1 MKKFL
6 LSLVSLLMLTLF
18 AQAGEVKINYTGTTT
33 TNMTGGNDAALFG
46 LSADDWS
53 IVGDKGANSNFPGL
67 NKAGDLRLYWSA
79 DGGNTVT
86 VTVLKEG
93 SVINKIKSI
102 SFNGDSYS
110 NVTISVGGT
119 PVEAVG
125 GEYAINATSFV
136 IGNGNT
142 TNVQVRISS
151 ILLEVE
157 GLGGEVVHIANTAE
171 TAYTVAEAMAL
182 IDAGQA
188 LDETVFV
195 KGIVSQVDKFNDSYN
210 SIQYWISDDGTTT
223 NQFECYSGKGIG
235 GANFTSVDDVKVGAT
250 VVVKG
255 LLTKYNDVYEFKQNN
270 ELVSYKAPA
279 PLGDDFEAM
288 AESNAIGIR
297 TYAKDIKGEE
307 VATMQEIAGWNIVA
321 NGDARAAGIFA
332 YGSAAFLGGEGY
344 VAPAAPFFEG
354 ATKALGMCAVWSA
367 SLQYTKEIDL
377 KAGNYMLQVPVYNA
391 GGATAIA
398 NNLIGVDGTY
408 SATKTFAVG
417 GWTVENVE
425 FTVAEDKTVTLS
437 LGYAAANSGSA
448 AMPHLFL
455 ESAIIYSGDE
465 AIAAAKAAAETRAAE
480 LALAKA
486 KADALAKLDAYVI
499 GTGLFQYSQSAVDA
513 AKAAVEAAT
522 TVEEVAA
529 VPAPAV
535 TAPDAEKF
543 YSFQLK
549 EGGNYLAA
557 DGGIKLA
564 EKAMGFKFVAAEGG
578 YALTADGTNYVACT
592 GTGNNTWSMGLT
604 EAPYTWVVTCLADGE
619 YTLSKVGK
627 PAECIGVDNTTAGSA
642 CYANK
647 AADAKGTW
655 AIAEYVAPV
664 LYNVTVA
671 EGIENGTVVASPVQA
686 EEGETVTLTITP
698 AEGYELDV
706 LTVKAG
712 ENDVEVSENTFAMP
726 AADVTVSATFKE
738 QTEPTPE
745 PEVFAYQKYIIKNV
759 ESGMFWG
766 AGNDWG
772 TQASLV
778 PHPEYVKL
786 DPNGDGTYKLESQVN
801 NGGTNYYFNG
811 SYMDNDQPVAL
822 TITKLENGNYTIA
835 NGTNYYGWDG
845 TSTVLGQNLAADS
858 KNAEWT
864 IQSLDDAKAALANAT
879 VEAPMDATLLI
890 EDHDFGRN
898 NRYVNRWTLE
908 ASNQNLSG
916 GNNKNNCAESYH
928 ATFTLSQVL
937 QGAPKGVYAMT
948 AQGFYRQDGSD
959 NDNLPYFYAND
970 EKGTF
975 PLLTGPENSM
985 AAASESFTAGK
996 YTIDPIFVKVEEGG
1010 TLTIGAKLETNT
1022 ALWCIW
1028 DNFVL
1033 TYYGDCDL
1041 AEAKFAG
1048 LVAQVN
1054 ALKAEA
1060 EALVANTGNVS
1071 ETTVAAL
1078 QAAIASTESIEA
1090 TEEAYKAVING
1101 LTAAVNQGKLDVDNK
1116 AAIDAMY
1123 ALIESTNFYTAEA
1136 KTTYTAEADDYKAA
1150 WEAGTL
1156 TTKVDNPATI
1166 HNWRAANTADDF
1178 LLSAWTINDVQ
1189 AKEFDTALYINT
1201 WSIEGES
1208 DGTEFKVP
1216 FFEYWTGD
1224 DNSLGAAKLTA
1235 TMNDLPAGLYEVSAW
1250 VRVRAKNGFTAPATG
1265 ITMDVNGGEATDVAA
1280 GTQVENTQFFLA
1292 NFKAVGV
1299 VGEDGVLKANF
1310 NVAADN
1316 NISWLSF
1323 KNVTFAPKDET
1334 EYAYEQ
1340 ALASIE
1346 DGKGYRVFTEVGE
1359 NKFYLTT
1366 TGTLVADTQ
1375 KAATFT
1381 FKAVTINNGAYPTGW
1396 NLGCKFTNPSLT
1408 GGSTGDVVQNGK
1420 INVSGNNDRDNWERQ
1435 VFFLKDGKYAV
1446 RATNATGSNWGA
1458 NTYWTVTNTEA
1469 ELPNADYS
1477 LDMNYVWQ
1485 IEANVDNR
1493 PEAFAKTRNWIAGLQ
1508 KVYGLA
1514 TEGSQFIS
1522 NAKESKEGSYEAL
1535 VDGDYASFFHSS
1547 WSTGADAD
1555 HYLQI
1560 ELSEPVEDFYFYMK
1574 KRQQNNNN
1582 RPTDIVITA
1591 SNDGETFADVTEITE
1606 GLPTGAT
1613 PLDYTSDK
1621 ISMTGANKTIRFTVT
1636 HTNNEAKE
1644 GNGHVFF
1651 TASEFYILPSN
1662 ELTDAAIPYSKCADY
1677 TDLTDED
1684 VDVINAI
1691 DAQLALLVAK
1701 KNLEED
1707 YAALDALVAK
1717 IEAYVNATET
1727 YTETTEGIAANTTE
1741 ALNTLKNAAYETAD
1755 EITEAKAKAIEI
1767 GKEFFAG
1774 IKAVKPIEVTE
1785 FYIVN
1790 PTPVAKGNNDG
1801 WEGTG
1806 AGDASNGVAEYWNQS
1821 GADFHQTVT
1830 LPAGNYRLT
1839 VVALQRVNQTGVV
1852 YAGENKTTIA
1862 QVASSVAN
1870 NRAQAA
1876 NWFAAGNGKNEVY
1889 FTMAEAGDIVIGLT
1903 ADATT
1908 ADYWTVWQSF
1918 GLEKVGELYTVS
1930 VAETENGTV
1939 TADKL
1944 VGIEGTKVT
1953 LTTTPAEGYELDAL
1967 SVKAGETDVEVTK
1980 NTFVMPAGNVTVSA
1994 SFKLIPVAADITLAS
2009 VTYGGEAVTFDE
2021 NKAATIEG
2029 AYDAEKELVVVATA
2043 AEDVTVDVAYPT
2055 EVGETQIVITVADK
2069 DTENF
2074 PDNKATYT
2082 ITFSVA
2088 TGINA
2093 LAAEDGKA
2101 VIYDMNGRRV
2111 SRNAKGVLIINGKKQ
2126 LVK

>member
-18 AQAGEVKINYTGTTT
+18 AQAGEPVKELTFPTYNDKKVQDYTSEWT
-33 TNMTGGNDAALFG
+33 A
-46 LSADDWS
+46 
-53 IVGDKGANSNFPGL
+53 
-67 NKAGDLRLYWSA
+67 
-79 DGGNTVT
+79 TV
-86 VTVLKEG
+86 
-93 SVINKIKSI
+93 
-102 SFNGDSYS
+102 NGDVWTLSGFNNNKNGWAYVRCGSKTAATTATITSPAVNVAIANVVFSVTKTS
-110 NVTISVGGT
+110 NVTSATLTILNGETVVGEPIDITESFTAGDVNVKVAGASGYSYKLTLENAQASNGSTEISKVALY
-119 PVEAVG
+119 E
-125 GEYAINATSFV
+125 
-136 IGNGNT
+136 
-142 TNVQVRISS
+142 
-151 ILLEVE
+151 E
-157 GLGGEVVHIANTAE
+157 GQFEEVHIANTAE

-188 LDETVFV
+188 LGETVYV
-195 KGIVSQVDKFNDSYN
+195 KGIVSQVDKFNETYK

-235 GANFTSVDDVKVGAT
+235 GADFASVDDVKVGAT

-255 LLTKYNDVYEFKQNN
+255 LLAKFNEIYEFKQNN
-270 ELVSYKAPA
+270 ELVSYVAPA

-321 NGDARAAGIFA
+321 NGDSRAAGIFA
-332 YGSAAFLGGEGY
+332 YGSASFLGGEGY

-354 ATKALGMCAVWSA
+354 ATKALGICAVWIA
-367 SLQYTKEIDL
+367 SLQYTKEIAL
-377 KAGNYMLQVPVYNA
+377 PAGNYMLQVPVYNA
-391 GGATAIA
+391 GGAAAVA

-486 KADALAKLDAYVI
+486 KADALAKLNAYVI
-499 GTGLFQYSQSAVDA
+499 GTGLFQYSQSAIDE

-543 YSFQLK
+543 YSFKLK
-549 EGGNYLAA
+549 EGGNYLAV

-564 EKAMGFKFVAAEGG
+564 EKAMGFKFVAADGG
-578 YALTADGTNYVACT
+578 YALTADGTNYVAFI
-592 GTGNNTWSMGLT
+592 GTDKNTWSMGLT

-627 PAECIGVDNTTAGSA
+627 PAECIGVDETTAGSS
-642 CYANK
+642 CFANK
-647 AADAKGTW
+647 PADAKGTW

-671 EGIENGTVVASPVQA
+671 EGLENGTVVASPVQA

-712 ENDVEVSENTFAMP
+712 ENDVEVSGNTFAMP

-745 PEVFAYQKYIIKNV
+745 PEVFTYQKYIIKNV

-778 PHPEYVKL
+778 AHPEYVKL

-811 SYMDNDQPVAL
+811 EYMDNDQPVAL

-835 NGTNYYGWDG
+835 NGTNYFGWDG
-845 TSTVLGQNLAADS
+845 TSTVLGKNLAADS

-898 NRYVNRWTLE
+898 NRYVNNWTIV
-908 ASNQNLSG
+908 ASNKSLSG

-928 ATFTLSQVL
+928 STFTLTQVL

-948 AQGFYRQDGSD
+948 AQGFYRQEGSD

-975 PLLTGPENSM
+975 PLLTGSENSM
-985 AAASESFTAGK
+985 ADASESFTAGK

-1033 TYYGDCDL
+1033 TYYGNCDL
-1041 AEAKFAG
+1041 AEAKFSG

-1078 QAAIASTESIEA
+1078 QAAIAATENIEA

-1123 ALIESTNFYTAEA
+1123 ALIKSTNVYTAEA
-1136 KTTYTAEADDYKAA
+1136 KTTYTAEADGYKAA

-1166 HNWRAANTADDF
+1166 HAWHAANTADDF

-1201 WSIEGES
+1201 WSNEGEK
-1208 DGTEFKVP
+1208 DGSEFKVP

-1224 DNSLGAAKLTA
+1224 ANSLGTAKLTA
-1235 TMNDLPAGLYEVSAW
+1235 TMTGLTAGLYEVSAW

-1323 KNVTFAPKDET
+1323 KNVKFAPKDET

-1366 TGTLVADTQ
+1366 TGTLVASKEQ
-1375 KAATFT
+1375 AASFN
-1381 FKAVTINNGAYPTGW
+1381 FKAVTIDNGAYPTGW

-1408 GGSTGDVVQNGK
+1408 NGSTGDIVQNGK
-1420 INVSGNNDRDNWERQ
+1420 INVEKKSDRNDWERQ

-1446 RATNATGSNWGA
+1446 RATNAKGSNWGA

-1469 ELPNADYS
+1469 ELPNAGYS

-1485 IEANVDNR
+1485 IEDSSFDLLMKDLNDIIARGN
-1493 PEAFAKTRNWIAGLQ
+1493 AFAVECGEES
-1508 KVYGLA
+1508 LA
-1514 TEGSQFIS
+1514 
-1522 NAKESKEGSYEAL
+1522 AL
-1535 VDGDYASFFHSS
+1535 
-1547 WSTGADAD
+1547 
-1555 HYLQI
+1555 
-1560 ELSEPVEDFYFYMK
+1560 
-1574 KRQQNNNN
+1574 
-1582 RPTDIVITA
+1582 
-1591 SNDGETFADVTEITE
+1591 
-1606 GLPTGAT
+1606 
-1613 PLDYTSDK
+1613 
-1621 ISMTGANKTIRFTVT
+1621 
-1636 HTNNEAKE
+1636 
-1644 GNGHVFF
+1644 
-1651 TASEFYILPSN
+1651 
-1662 ELTDAAIPYSKCADY
+1662 
-1677 TDLTDED
+1677 
-1684 VDVINAI
+1684 NAI
-1691 DAQLALLVAK
+1691 DV
-1701 KNLEED
+1701 
-1707 YAALDALVAK
+1707 AALTTSEQVA
-1717 IEAYVNATET
+1717 AA
-1727 YTETTEGIAANTTE
+1727 IA
-1741 ALNTLKNAAYETAD
+1741 
-1755 EITEAKAKAIEI
+1755 EAKSII
-1767 GKEFFAG
+1767 TNYIAG
-1774 IKAVKPIEVTE
+1774 VEYTGLLNVTTAVV
-1785 FYIVN
+1785 VN
-1790 PTPVAKGNNDG
+1790 PTPMTIDG
-1801 WEGTG
+1801 WEGDSF
-1806 AGDASNGVAEYWNQS
+1806 GDASDGVCEYWNKAA
-1821 GADFHQTVT
+1821 ADFHQTVT

-1852 YAGENKTTIA
+1852 YAGENKTTIV

-1870 NRAQAA
+1870 KRAEAA
-1876 NWFAAGNGKNEVY
+1876 DWFAAGNGKNEVY
-1889 FTMAEAGDIVIGLT
+1889 FNMAEAGDIVIGLT

-1908 ADYWTVWQSF
+1908 PDYWTVWQSF
-1918 GLEKVGELYTVS
+1918 KLEKVGEFYTVS

-1953 LTTTPAEGYELDAL
+1953 LTITPAEGYELDVL
-1967 SVKAGETDVEVTK
+1967 TVKAGENDVEVSE

-2074 PDNKATYT
+2074 PNNKATYT

-2093 LAAEDGKA
+2093 LATEDGKA

-2126 LVK
+2126 LIK

>member
-6 LSLVSLLMLTLF
+6 LSLVSLLM
-18 AQAGEVKINYTGTTT
+18 
-33 TNMTGGNDAALFG
+33 
-46 LSADDWS
+46 
-53 IVGDKGANSNFPGL
+53 
-67 NKAGDLRLYWSA
+67 
-79 DGGNTVT
+79 
-86 VTVLKEG
+86 
-93 SVINKIKSI
+93 
-102 SFNGDSYS
+102 
-110 NVTISVGGT
+110 
-119 PVEAVG
+119 
-125 GEYAINATSFV
+125 FV
-136 IGNGNT
+136 IGGVWADDAFYTLNT
-142 TNVQVRISS
+142 T
-151 ILLEVE
+151 L
-157 GLGGEVVHIANTAE
+157 
-171 TAYTVAEAMAL
+171 
-182 IDAGQA
+182 
-188 LDETVFV
+188 
-195 KGIVSQVDKFNDSYN
+195 
-210 SIQYWISDDGTTT
+210 
-223 NQFECYSGKGIG
+223 
-235 GANFTSVDDVKVGAT
+235 
-250 VVVKG
+250 
-255 LLTKYNDVYEFKQNN
+255 
-270 ELVSYKAPA
+270 
-279 PLGDDFEAM
+279 
-288 AESNAIGIR
+288 
-297 TYAKDIKGEE
+297 EE
-307 VATMQEIAGWNIVA
+307 VATDGNAYA
-321 NGDARAAGIFA
+321 NVNNASVGGIDW
-332 YGSAAFLGGEGY
+332 AFQGNGQQHPWRLGG
-344 VAPAAPFFEG
+344 
-354 ATKALGMCAVWSA
+354 KALTDV
-367 SLQYTKEIDL
+367 DR
-377 KAGNYMLQVPVYNA
+377 VVYNKTA
-391 GGATAIA
+391 MGAAINSVKLTVGTANTITVNSLKLVVA
-398 NNLIGVDGTY
+398 SDPDFADVTDEVAKEFAAESEITFVPSTGTSWAKDSY
-408 SATKTFAVG
+408 YKFVFNVS
-417 GWTVENVE
+417 VEGNSNRYVQFSKVE
-425 FTVAEDKTVTLS
+425 FF
-437 LGYAAANSGSA
+437 AAASE
-448 AMPHLFL
+448 P
-455 ESAIIYSGDE
+455 
-465 AIAAAKAAAETRAAE
+465 AAETITLNGIEYELKSENLFVNGSFTDGVIGWKTIGYTTDAVESNFTLTAEGGYDGGAFITTNGAGVGSENTIRQSVAVTPGKTYYFAVRTSGKAPDTSNFNYNALFKMTDAVTENGVIKAFEWPQGAGQTSAEWSTTAIVFTAESDYVGVRMGWNDASSFDGFELYEVEQLTSPVDAAKIE
-480 LALAKA
+480 KLAAI
-486 KADALAKLDAYVI
+486 DALQIVGD
-499 GTGLFQYSQSAVDA
+499 GLFQYSQTAIDA
-513 AKAAVEAAT
+513 AKAAVNAAT
-522 TVEEVAA
+522 TVEEVEA
-529 VPAPAV
+529 VAMPTPN
-535 TAPDAEKF
+535 APDAEKF

-578 YALTADGTNYVACT
+578 YALTADGTNYVACIGT
-592 GTGNNTWSMGLT
+592 GTNTWSMGLT

-627 PAECIGVDNTTAGSA
+627 PAECIGVDATTAGSS
-642 CYANK
+642 CFANK
-647 AADAKGTW
+647 PADAKGTW

-671 EGIENGTVVASPVQA
+671 EGLENGTVVANPVQA

-745 PEVFAYQKYIIKNV
+745 PSFMIEVDYTNKLGIDAASWKGSSGLCATNFAPAITTKDGRTAQLAENYQTNVNATGDLMTQTVTGLPNGTYRVSIYANAFYTSGRGFESDVQDGAEDVCYVFAGTGENRVQKFITARIATSTTENDLRTLENV
-759 ESGMFWG
+759 KVVDGTLVVGLGKAKAGTNWHTVQVFEITALVDATELLATANNDYEAVKDEKMAASVATALAAAKTAVDAELTAETLNAYTAAIEAAQASAAAYKPLTEALAKGEEYKAHSSNTEAIETYDAAIVAVKTAYDEGTVEDLAAAIATVNEALPALAKTQTADGSDLTAFIVNPEVNGADGWTIERPKGGNGPLLGGTSFEFW
-766 AGNDWG
+766 AGNADPRNE
-772 TQASLV
+772 ASFDYWQEITGLPNGLYTISADMYNSLNGEGGAV
-778 PHPEYVKL
+778 FTPTSGVYAKSGDAEVVKL
-786 DPNGDGTYKLESQVN
+786 VDVDSDVLAP
-801 NGGTNYYFNG
+801 
-811 SYMDNDQPVAL
+811 
-822 TITKLENGNYTIA
+822 YTSDAIVVA
-835 NGTNYYGWDG
+835 NGTLRIG
-845 TSTVLGQNLAADS
+845 V
-858 KNAEWT
+858 KNSVT
-864 IQSLDDAKAALANAT
+864 
-879 VEAPMDATLLI
+879 P
-890 EDHDFGRN
+890 
-898 NRYVNRWTLE
+898 
-908 ASNQNLSG
+908 
-916 GNNKNNCAESYH
+916 
-928 ATFTLSQVL
+928 
-937 QGAPKGVYAMT
+937 
-948 AQGFYRQDGSD
+948 
-959 NDNLPYFYAND
+959 
-970 EKGTF
+970 
-975 PLLTGPENSM
+975 M
-985 AAASESFTAGK
+985 AARW
-996 YTIDPIFVKVEEGG
+996 FV
-1010 TLTIGAKLETNT
+1010 A
-1022 ALWCIW
+1022 
-1028 DNFVL
+1028 DNF
-1033 TYYGDCDL
+1033 
-1041 AEAKFAG
+1041 
-1048 LVAQVN
+1048 
-1054 ALKAEA
+1054 
-1060 EALVANTGNVS
+1060 
-1071 ETTVAAL
+1071 
-1078 QAAIASTESIEA
+1078 
-1090 TEEAYKAVING
+1090 
-1101 LTAAVNQGKLDVDNK
+1101 
-1116 AAIDAMY
+1116 
-1123 ALIESTNFYTAEA
+1123 
-1136 KTTYTAEADDYKAA
+1136 
-1150 WEAGTL
+1150 
-1156 TTKVDNPATI
+1156 
-1166 HNWRAANTADDF
+1166 
-1178 LLSAWTINDVQ
+1178 
-1189 AKEFDTALYINT
+1189 
-1201 WSIEGES
+1201 
-1208 DGTEFKVP
+1208 
-1216 FFEYWTGD
+1216 
-1224 DNSLGAAKLTA
+1224 KLTLVK
-1235 TMNDLPAGLYEVSAW
+1235 TLDE
-1250 VRVRAKNGFTAPATG
+1250 TG
-1265 ITMDVNGGEATDVAA
+1265 I
-1280 GTQVENTQFFLA
+1280 
-1292 NFKAVGV
+1292 
-1299 VGEDGVLKANF
+1299 
-1310 NVAADN
+1310 
-1316 NISWLSF
+1316 
-1323 KNVTFAPKDET
+1323 
-1334 EYAYEQ
+1334 AYEQ
-1340 ALASIE
+1340 ALRSIE

-1366 TGTLVADTQ
+1366 TGTLVTDTQ

-1420 INVSGNNDRDNWERQ
+1420 INIGNNDRDNWERQ

-1547 WSTGADAD
+1547 WSAGADAD
-1555 HYLQI
+1555 HYLQV

-1621 ISMTGANKTIRFTVT
+1621 ISMSGANKTIRFTVT

-1684 VDVINAI
+1684 VDVINTI

-1755 EITEAKAKAIEI
+1755 EIAEAKAKAIVI

-1918 GLEKVGELYTVS
+1918 GLEKVGEIYTVS

>member
-6 LSLVSLLMLTLF
+6 LSLVSLLMF
-18 AQAGEVKINYTGTTT
+18 VI
-33 TNMTGGNDAALFG
+33 GGVW
-46 LSADDWS
+46 ADDAFYTLDTTLEE
-53 IVGDKGANSNFPGL
+53 VATDGNAYANVN
-67 NKAGDLRLYWSA
+67 NA
-79 DGGNTVT
+79 
-86 VTVLKEG
+86 
-93 SVINKIKSI
+93 
-102 SFNGDSYS
+102 
-110 NVTISVGGT
+110 SVGGIDW
-119 PVEAVG
+119 A
-125 GEYAINATSFV
+125 FQ
-136 IGNGNT
+136 GNG
-142 TNVQVRISS
+142 QQHPWR
-151 ILLEVE
+151 
-157 GLGGEVVHIANTAE
+157 LGGKNLAGADRVVYTKTAMG
-171 TAYTVAEAMAL
+171 ADINSVKLTVAEANNITVNSLKLVVAS
-182 IDAGQA
+182 DPDFADVT
-188 LDETVFV
+188 DEVAKEFAAESEITFV
-195 KGIVSQVDKFNDSYN
+195 PSTGTSWAKDSYYKFVFN
-210 SIQYWISDDGTTT
+210 VSVEGSS
-223 NQFECYSGKGIG
+223 NRFLQFSK
-235 GANFTSVDDVKVGAT
+235 
-250 VVVKG
+250 
-255 LLTKYNDVYEFKQNN
+255 
-270 ELVSYKAPA
+270 
-279 PLGDDFEAM
+279 
-288 AESNAIGIR
+288 
-297 TYAKDIKGEE
+297 
-307 VATMQEIAGWNIVA
+307 
-321 NGDARAAGIFA
+321 
-332 YGSAAFLGGEGY
+332 
-344 VAPAAPFFEG
+344 
-354 ATKALGMCAVWSA
+354 
-367 SLQYTKEIDL
+367 
-377 KAGNYMLQVPVYNA
+377 
-391 GGATAIA
+391 
-398 NNLIGVDGTY
+398 
-408 SATKTFAVG
+408 
-417 GWTVENVE
+417 VE
-425 FTVAEDKTVTLS
+425 FF
-437 LGYAAANSGSA
+437 AAASE
-448 AMPHLFL
+448 P
-455 ESAIIYSGDE
+455 
-465 AIAAAKAAAETRAAE
+465 AAETITLKGIEYELKSENLFVNGSFTDGVAGWKTIGYTTDAVESNFTLTAEGGYDGGAFITTNGAGVGSENTIRQSVAVTQGKTYYFAVRTSGKAPDTSNFNYNALFKMTDAVTENGVIKAFEWPQGAGQTSAEWSTTAIVFTAETDYVGVRMGWNSASSFDGFELYEVEQLTSPLDAAKLE
-480 LALAKA
+480 KLAAI
-486 KADALAKLDAYVI
+486 DALQIVGD
-499 GTGLFQYSQSAVDA
+499 GLFQYSQTAIDD
-513 AKAAVEAAT
+513 AKAAVNAAT
-522 TVEEVAA
+522 TVEEVEA
-529 VPAPAV
+529 VAMPAV

-543 YSFQLK
+543 YSFKLK

-578 YALTADGTNYVACT
+578 YALTADGTNYVAFI
-592 GTGNNTWSMGLT
+592 GTDKNTWSMGLT

-627 PAECIGVDNTTAGSA
+627 PAECIGVDDTTAGSS
-642 CYANK
+642 CFANK
-647 AADAKGTW
+647 PADAKGTW

-671 EGIENGTVVASPVQA
+671 EDLENGTVVASPVQA

-712 ENDVEVSENTFAMP
+712 ENDVEVSGNTFAMP

-745 PEVFAYQKYIIKNV
+745 PEVFTYQKYIIKNV

-778 PHPEYVKL
+778 AHPEYVKL

-811 SYMDNDQPVAL
+811 EYMDNDQPVAL

-835 NGTNYYGWDG
+835 NGTNYFGWDG
-845 TSTVLGQNLAADS
+845 TSTVLGKNLAADS

-898 NRYVNRWTLE
+898 NRYENRWTIE
-908 ASNQNLSG
+908 ASYKSLSG
-916 GNNKNNCAESYH
+916 GNNKNNCAESYRS
-928 ATFTLSQVL
+928 TFTLSQVL
-937 QGAPKGVYAMT
+937 KDAPKGVYAMT
-948 AQGFYRQDGSD
+948 AQGFYRQDGTD
-959 NDNLPYFYAND
+959 NDNLPYFYANE
-970 EKGTF
+970 EKATF
-975 PLLTGPENSM
+975 PLLTGSENSM

-1033 TYYGDCDL
+1033 TYYGNCDL
-1041 AEAKFAG
+1041 AEAKFSG

-1078 QAAIASTESIEA
+1078 QAAIAATENIEA

-1123 ALIESTNFYTAEA
+1123 ALIKSTNVYTAEA
-1136 KTTYTAEADDYKAA
+1136 KTTYTAEADGYKAA

-1166 HNWRAANTADDF
+1166 HAWHAANTADDF

-1201 WSIEGES
+1201 WSNEGEK
-1208 DGTEFKVP
+1208 DGSEFKVP

-1224 DNSLGAAKLTA
+1224 ANSLGTAKLTA
-1235 TMNDLPAGLYEVSAW
+1235 TMTGLTAGLYEVSAW

-1323 KNVTFAPKDET
+1323 KNVKFAPKDET

-1366 TGTLVADTQ
+1366 TGTLVASKEQ
-1375 KAATFT
+1375 AASFN
-1381 FKAVTINNGAYPTGW
+1381 FKAVTIDNGAYPTGW

-1408 GGSTGDVVQNGK
+1408 NGSTGDIVQNGK
-1420 INVSGNNDRDNWERQ
+1420 INVEKKSDRNDWERQ

-1446 RATNATGSNWGA
+1446 RATNAKGSNWGA

-1485 IEANVDNR
+1485 IEDSSFDLLMKDLNDIIARGN
-1493 PEAFAKTRNWIAGLQ
+1493 AFAVECGEES
-1508 KVYGLA
+1508 LA
-1514 TEGSQFIS
+1514 
-1522 NAKESKEGSYEAL
+1522 AL
-1535 VDGDYASFFHSS
+1535 
-1547 WSTGADAD
+1547 
-1555 HYLQI
+1555 
-1560 ELSEPVEDFYFYMK
+1560 
-1574 KRQQNNNN
+1574 
-1582 RPTDIVITA
+1582 
-1591 SNDGETFADVTEITE
+1591 
-1606 GLPTGAT
+1606 
-1613 PLDYTSDK
+1613 
-1621 ISMTGANKTIRFTVT
+1621 
-1636 HTNNEAKE
+1636 
-1644 GNGHVFF
+1644 
-1651 TASEFYILPSN
+1651 
-1662 ELTDAAIPYSKCADY
+1662 
-1677 TDLTDED
+1677 
-1684 VDVINAI
+1684 NAI
-1691 DAQLALLVAK
+1691 DV
-1701 KNLEED
+1701 
-1707 YAALDALVAK
+1707 AALTTSEQVA
-1717 IEAYVNATET
+1717 AA
-1727 YTETTEGIAANTTE
+1727 IA
-1741 ALNTLKNAAYETAD
+1741 
-1755 EITEAKAKAIEI
+1755 EAKSII
-1767 GKEFFAG
+1767 TNYIAG
-1774 IKAVKPIEVTE
+1774 VEYTGLLNVTTAVV
-1785 FYIVN
+1785 VN
-1790 PTPVAKGNNDG
+1790 PTPMTIDG
-1801 WEGTG
+1801 WEGDSF
-1806 AGDASNGVAEYWNQS
+1806 GDASDGVCEYWNKAA
-1821 GADFHQTVT
+1821 ADFHQTVT

-1852 YAGENKTTIA
+1852 YAGENKTTIV

-1870 NRAQAA
+1870 KRAEAA
-1876 NWFAAGNGKNEVY
+1876 DWFAAGNGKNEVY
-1889 FTMAEAGDIVIGLT
+1889 FNMAEAGDIVIGLT

-1908 ADYWTVWQSF
+1908 PDYWTVWQSF
-1918 GLEKVGELYTVS
+1918 KLEKVGEFYTVS

-1953 LTTTPAEGYELDAL
+1953 LTITPAEGYELDVL
-1967 SVKAGETDVEVTK
+1967 TVKAGENDVEVSE

-2093 LAAEDGKA
+2093 FATEDGKA

-2126 LVK
+2126 LIK

>member
-1 MKKFL
+1 MNKQLNKPIFLINLSINQKTNIMKKFL

-18 AQAGEVKINYTGTTT
+18 AQAGEPVKELTFPTYNDKKVQDYTSEWT
-33 TNMTGGNDAALFG
+33 A
-46 LSADDWS
+46 
-53 IVGDKGANSNFPGL
+53 
-67 NKAGDLRLYWSA
+67 
-79 DGGNTVT
+79 TV
-86 VTVLKEG
+86 
-93 SVINKIKSI
+93 
-102 SFNGDSYS
+102 NGDVWTLSGFNNNKSGWAYVRCGSKTAATTATITSPAVNVAIANVVFSVTKTS
-110 NVTISVGGT
+110 NVTSATLTILNGETVVGEPIDITESFTAGDVNVKVAGAAGYSYKLTLENAKASNGSTEISKVALY
-119 PVEAVG
+119 E
-125 GEYAINATSFV
+125 
-136 IGNGNT
+136 
-142 TNVQVRISS
+142 
-151 ILLEVE
+151 E
-157 GLGGEVVHIANTAE
+157 GQFEEVHIANTAE
-171 TAYTVAEAMAL
+171 KAYTVAEAMSL
-182 IDAGQA
+182 IDADQA
-188 LDETVFV
+188 LGETVYV
-195 KGIVSQVDKFNDSYN
+195 KGIVSQVDKFNDTYK

-235 GANFTSVDDVKVGAT
+235 GADFASVDDVKVGAT

-255 LLTKYNDVYEFKQNN
+255 LLAKFGEIYEFKQNN
-270 ELVSYKAPA
+270 ELVSYVAPA

-321 NGDARAAGIFA
+321 NGDSRAAGIFA

-354 ATKALGMCAVWSA
+354 ATKALGICAVWSA
-367 SLQYTKEIDL
+367 SLQYTKEIAL
-377 KAGNYMLQVPVYNA
+377 PAGKYMLQVPVYNA
-391 GGATAIA
+391 GGAAAVA

-437 LGYAAANSGSA
+437 LGYAAANSGSN
-448 AMPHLFL
+448 AMPHIFL

-499 GTGLFQYSQSAVDA
+499 GTGLFQYSQSAIDA

-522 TVEEVAA
+522 TVEVVAA

-543 YSFQLK
+543 YSFKLK

-557 DGGIKLA
+557 DGGVKLA

-578 YALTADGTNYVACT
+578 YALTADGTNYVAFI
-592 GTGNNTWSMGLT
+592 GTDKNTWSMGLT

-627 PAECIGVDNTTAGSA
+627 PAECIGVDETTAGSS

-647 AADAKGTW
+647 PADAKGTW
-655 AIAEYVAPV
+655 AIAEYVAP
-664 LYNVTVA
+664 
-671 EGIENGTVVASPVQA
+671 EP
-686 EEGETVTLTITP
+686 TP
-698 AEGYELDV
+698 
-706 LTVKAG
+706 
-712 ENDVEVSENTFAMP
+712 
-726 AADVTVSATFKE
+726 
-738 QTEPTPE
+738 EPTPE

-778 PHPEYVKL
+778 AHPEYVKL

-801 NGGTNYYFNG
+801 NGGTKYYFNG

-835 NGTNYYGWDG
+835 NGTNYFGWDG

-864 IQSLDDAKAALANAT
+864 IQSLDDAKAALVNAT

-898 NRYVNRWTLE
+898 NRYVDNWTIE
-908 ASNQNLSG
+908 ASNKTLSG
-916 GNNKNNCAESYH
+916 GNNKNNCAESFH
-928 ATFTLSQVL
+928 STFMLSQVL

-959 NDNLPYFYAND
+959 NDNLPYFYANE
-970 EKGTF
+970 EKATF
-975 PLLTGPENSM
+975 PLLTGSEDKMSE
-985 AAASESFTAGK
+985 ASESFTAGK

-1041 AEAKFAG
+1041 AEAKFSG

-1078 QAAIASTESIEA
+1078 QAAIATTENIEA

-1101 LTAAVNQGKLDVDNK
+1101 LTAAVNQGKLDVNNK

-1123 ALIESTNFYTAEA
+1123 ALIESTNVYTAEA
-1136 KTTYTAEADDYKAA
+1136 KATYTAEADGYKAA

-1166 HNWRAANTADDF
+1166 HAWHAANTADDF

-1201 WSIEGES
+1201 WSDEGEK
-1208 DGTEFKVP
+1208 DGSEFKVP

-1224 DNSLGAAKLTA
+1224 ANSLGAAKLTA
-1235 TMNDLPAGLYEVSAW
+1235 TMTGLTAGLYEVSAW

-1340 ALASIE
+1340 ALKSIT
-1346 DGKGYRVFTEVGE
+1346 DGAKYRVYTEVGE

-1366 TGTLVADTQ
+1366 TGTLVASKEQ
-1375 KAATFT
+1375 AASFN
-1381 FKAVTINNGAYPTGW
+1381 FKAVSIANGAYPTGW
-1396 NLGCKFTNPSLT
+1396 NLGCRFTNPSLS
-1408 GGSTGDVVQNGK
+1408 GGSTGDVVQKGM
-1420 INVSGNNDRDNWERQ
+1420 INVGNSDRNDWERQ

-1446 RATNATGSNWGA
+1446 RATNANSTNWGA

-1485 IEANVDNR
+1485 IEDSSFDLLLKDLNDIIARGN
-1493 PEAFAKTRNWIAGLQ
+1493 AFAVECGEESLAALNVIDVAALTTSEQVAAAIAEAKSIIANYIAG
-1508 KVYGLA
+1508 
-1514 TEGSQFIS
+1514 
-1522 NAKESKEGSYEAL
+1522 
-1535 VDGDYASFFHSS
+1535 
-1547 WSTGADAD
+1547 
-1555 HYLQI
+1555 
-1560 ELSEPVEDFYFYMK
+1560 VEYT
-1574 KRQQNNNN
+1574 RVLNV
-1582 RPTDIVITA
+1582 TTA
-1591 SNDGETFADVTEITE
+1591 V
-1606 GLPTGAT
+1606 
-1613 PLDYTSDK
+1613 
-1621 ISMTGANKTIRFTVT
+1621 
-1636 HTNNEAKE
+1636 
-1644 GNGHVFF
+1644 
-1651 TASEFYILPSN
+1651 
-1662 ELTDAAIPYSKCADY
+1662 
-1677 TDLTDED
+1677 
-1684 VDVINAI
+1684 
-1691 DAQLALLVAK
+1691 VA
-1701 KNLEED
+1701 
-1707 YAALDALVAK
+1707 
-1717 IEAYVNATET
+1717 
-1727 YTETTEGIAANTTE
+1727 
-1741 ALNTLKNAAYETAD
+1741 
-1755 EITEAKAKAIEI
+1755 
-1767 GKEFFAG
+1767 
-1774 IKAVKPIEVTE
+1774 
-1785 FYIVN
+1785 N
-1790 PTPVAKGNNDG
+1790 PTPMTIDG
-1801 WEGTG
+1801 WEGDSF
-1806 AGDASNGVAEYWNQS
+1806 GDASDGVCEYWNKAA
-1821 GADFHQTVT
+1821 ADFHQTVT
-1830 LPAGNYRLT
+1830 LPAGDYRLT

-1862 QVASSVAN
+1862 QVASSVVDK
-1870 NRAQAA
+1870 RAQAA
-1876 NWFAAGNGKNEVY
+1876 DWFAAGNGKNEVY

-1918 GLEKVGELYTVS
+1918 ALEKVSGIYTVS

-1953 LTTTPAEGYELDAL
+1953 LTITPAEGYQLDAL
-1967 SVKAGETDVEVTK
+1967 SVKAGETDVEVTE

-2043 AEDVTVDVAYPT
+2043 AEDVTVDVA
-2055 EVGETQIVITVADK
+2055 
-2069 DTENF
+2069 
-2074 PDNKATYT
+2074 
-2082 ITFSVA
+2082 
-2088 TGINA
+2088 
-2093 LAAEDGKA
+2093 
-2101 VIYDMNGRRV
+2101 
-2111 SRNAKGVLIINGKKQ
+2111 
-2126 LVK
+2126 

>member
-18 AQAGEVKINYTGTTT
+18 AQAGEPVKELTFPTYNDKKVQDYTSEWTATVEGDVWTLSGFNNNNSGWAYVRCGSKTAATTAT
-33 TNMTGGNDAALFG
+33 ITSPAVNVA
-46 LSADDWS
+46 
-53 IVGDKGANSNFPGL
+53 IANVVFS
-67 NKAGDLRLYWSA
+67 
-79 DGGNTVT
+79 VT
-86 VTVLKEG
+86 KT
-93 SVINKIKSI
+93 
-102 SFNGDSYS
+102 S
-110 NVTISVGGT
+110 NVTSATLTILNGETVVGEPIDITESFAAGDVNVKVAGAAGYSYKLTLENAKASSNGSTEISKVALY
-119 PVEAVG
+119 E
-125 GEYAINATSFV
+125 
-136 IGNGNT
+136 
-142 TNVQVRISS
+142 
-151 ILLEVE
+151 E
-157 GLGGEVVHIANTAE
+157 GQFEEVHIANTAE

-188 LDETVFV
+188 LGETVYV
-195 KGIVSQVDKFNDSYN
+195 KGIVSQVDKFNDTYK

-235 GANFTSVDDVKVGAT
+235 GADFASVDDVKVGAT

-255 LLTKYNDVYEFKQNN
+255 LLAKFGEIYEFKQNN
-270 ELVSYKAPA
+270 ELVSYVAPA

-307 VATMQEIAGWNIVA
+307 VAQMQEIAGWKIVA
-321 NGDARAAGIFA
+321 NGDDRAAGIFA

-344 VAPAAPFFEG
+344 VAPAAPFFKG
-354 ATKALGMCAVWSA
+354 ATKALGICAVWGA

-377 KAGNYMLQVPVYNA
+377 LAGKYMLQVPVYNA
-391 GGATAIA
+391 GGAAAIV

-437 LGYAAANSGSA
+437 LGYAAAKSGSG
-448 AMPHLFL
+448 AMPHIFL

-499 GTGLFQYSQSAVDA
+499 GTGLFQYSQSAIDD

-522 TVEEVAA
+522 TVEGVAA

-549 EGGNYLAA
+549 EGGNYLVA

-578 YALTADGTNYVACT
+578 YALTADGTNYVAFI
-592 GTGNNTWSMGLT
+592 GTDKNTWSMGLT

-627 PAECIGVDNTTAGSA
+627 PAECIGVDDTTVGSS
-642 CYANK
+642 CFANK
-647 AADAKGTW
+647 PADAKGTW
-655 AIAEYVAPV
+655 AIAEYVAP
-664 LYNVTVA
+664 
-671 EGIENGTVVASPVQA
+671 EP
-686 EEGETVTLTITP
+686 TP
-698 AEGYELDV
+698 
-706 LTVKAG
+706 
-712 ENDVEVSENTFAMP
+712 
-726 AADVTVSATFKE
+726 
-738 QTEPTPE
+738 EPTPE

-778 PHPEYVKL
+778 AHPEYVKL

-801 NGGTNYYFNG
+801 NGGTKYYFNG

-835 NGTNYYGWDG
+835 NGTNYFGWDG

-864 IQSLDDAKAALANAT
+864 IQSLDDAKAALVNAT

-898 NRYVNRWTLE
+898 NRYENRWTIE
-908 ASNQNLSG
+908 ASNKKLSG

-928 ATFTLSQVL
+928 STFTLTQVL

-948 AQGFYRQDGSD
+948 AQGFYRQDGTD

-975 PLLTGPENSM
+975 PLLTGSENSM

-1041 AEAKFAG
+1041 AEAKFSG

-1078 QAAIASTESIEA
+1078 QAAIATTENIEA

-1101 LTAAVNQGKLDVDNK
+1101 LTAAVNQGKLDVNNK

-1123 ALIESTNFYTAEA
+1123 SLIESTNVYTAEA
-1136 KTTYTAEADDYKAA
+1136 KTTYTAEADGYKAA

-1166 HNWRAANTADDF
+1166 HAWHAANTADDF

-1201 WSIEGES
+1201 WSDEGEK
-1208 DGTEFKVP
+1208 DGSEFKVP

-1224 DNSLGAAKLTA
+1224 ANSLGAAKLTA
-1235 TMNDLPAGLYEVSAW
+1235 TMTGLTAGLYEVSAW

-1316 NISWLSF
+1316 NISWFSF
-1323 KNVTFAPKDET
+1323 KNVKFAPKDET

-1366 TGTLVADTQ
+1366 TGTLVASKEQ
-1375 KAATFT
+1375 AASFN
-1381 FKAVTINNGAYPTGW
+1381 FKAVTIANGAYPTGW

-1408 GGSTGDVVQNGK
+1408 NGSTGDIVQNGK
-1420 INVSGNNDRDNWERQ
+1420 INVEKKSDRDDWERQ

-1446 RATNATGSNWGA
+1446 RATNAKGSNWGA

-1469 ELPNADYS
+1469 ELPNAGYS

-1485 IEANVDNR
+1485 LEDPTFDLLLKDLNDIIARGN
-1493 PEAFAKTRNWIAGLQ
+1493 AFAVECGEES
-1508 KVYGLA
+1508 LA
-1514 TEGSQFIS
+1514 
-1522 NAKESKEGSYEAL
+1522 AL
-1535 VDGDYASFFHSS
+1535 
-1547 WSTGADAD
+1547 
-1555 HYLQI
+1555 
-1560 ELSEPVEDFYFYMK
+1560 
-1574 KRQQNNNN
+1574 
-1582 RPTDIVITA
+1582 
-1591 SNDGETFADVTEITE
+1591 
-1606 GLPTGAT
+1606 
-1613 PLDYTSDK
+1613 
-1621 ISMTGANKTIRFTVT
+1621 
-1636 HTNNEAKE
+1636 
-1644 GNGHVFF
+1644 
-1651 TASEFYILPSN
+1651 
-1662 ELTDAAIPYSKCADY
+1662 
-1677 TDLTDED
+1677 
-1684 VDVINAI
+1684 NAI
-1691 DAQLALLVAK
+1691 DV
-1701 KNLEED
+1701 
-1707 YAALDALVAK
+1707 AALTTSEQVA
-1717 IEAYVNATET
+1717 AA
-1727 YTETTEGIAANTTE
+1727 IA
-1741 ALNTLKNAAYETAD
+1741 
-1755 EITEAKAKAIEI
+1755 EAKSIIANYI
-1767 GKEFFAG
+1767 AG
-1774 IKAVKPIEVTE
+1774 VEYTGLLNVTTAVVA
-1785 FYIVN
+1785 N
-1790 PTPVAKGNNDG
+1790 PTPMTIDG
-1801 WEGTG
+1801 WEGDSF
-1806 AGDASNGVAEYWNQS
+1806 GDASDGVCEYWNKAA
-1821 GADFHQTVT
+1821 ADFHQTVT

-1862 QVASSVAN
+1862 QVASSVVN
-1870 NRAQAA
+1870 KRAQAA
-1876 NWFAAGNGKNEVY
+1876 DWFAAGNGKNEVY
-1889 FTMAEAGDIVIGLT
+1889 FNMAEAGDIVIGLT

-1908 ADYWTVWQSF
+1908 PDYWTVWQSF
-1918 GLEKVGELYTVS
+1918 KLEKVGEFYTVS

-1944 VGIEGTKVT
+1944 VGVEGTKVT
-1953 LTTTPAEGYELDAL
+1953 LTITPAEGYVLDVL
-1967 SVKAGETDVEVTK
+1967 TVKAGENDVEVSE

-2126 LVK
+2126 LIK

>member
-18 AQAGEVKINYTGTTT
+18 AQAGEPVKELTFPTYNDKKVQDYTSEWTATVEGDVWTLSGFNNNKSGWAYVRCGSKTAATTAT
-33 TNMTGGNDAALFG
+33 ITSPAVNVA
-46 LSADDWS
+46 
-53 IVGDKGANSNFPGL
+53 IANVVFS
-67 NKAGDLRLYWSA
+67 
-79 DGGNTVT
+79 VT
-86 VTVLKEG
+86 KT
-93 SVINKIKSI
+93 
-102 SFNGDSYS
+102 S
-110 NVTISVGGT
+110 NVTSATLTILNGETVVGEPIDITESFTAGDVNVKVAGAAGYSYKLTLENAKASNGSTEISKVALY
-119 PVEAVG
+119 E
-125 GEYAINATSFV
+125 
-136 IGNGNT
+136 
-142 TNVQVRISS
+142 
-151 ILLEVE
+151 E
-157 GLGGEVVHIANTAE
+157 GQFEEVHIANTAE
-171 TAYTVAEAMAL
+171 TAYTVAEAMSL
-182 IDAGQA
+182 IDADQA
-188 LDETVFV
+188 LGETVYV
-195 KGIVSQVDKFNDSYN
+195 KGIVSQVDKFNDTYK

-235 GANFTSVDDVKVGAT
+235 GADFASVDDVKVGAT

-255 LLTKYNDVYEFKQNN
+255 LLAKFGEIYEFKQNN
-270 ELVSYKAPA
+270 ELVSYVAPA

-321 NGDARAAGIFA
+321 NGDSRAAGIFA
-332 YGSAAFLGGEGY
+332 YGSSAFLGGEGY

-354 ATKALGMCAVWSA
+354 ATKALGICAVWSA

-391 GGATAIA
+391 GGAAAVA

-437 LGYAAANSGSA
+437 LGYAAANSGSN
-448 AMPHLFL
+448 AMPHIFL

-486 KADALAKLDAYVI
+486 KADALAKLNAYVI
-499 GTGLFQYSQSAVDA
+499 GTGLFQYSQSAIDA

-543 YSFQLK
+543 YSFKLK

-557 DGGIKLA
+557 DGGVKLA

-578 YALTADGTNYVACT
+578 YALTADGTNYVAFT
-592 GTGNNTWSMGLT
+592 GTGNNIWSMGLT

-627 PAECIGVDNTTAGSA
+627 PAECIGVDDTTAGSPCFA
-642 CYANK
+642 DK
-647 AADAKGTW
+647 PADAKGTW
-655 AIAEYVAPV
+655 AIAEYVAP
-664 LYNVTVA
+664 
-671 EGIENGTVVASPVQA
+671 EP
-686 EEGETVTLTITP
+686 TP
-698 AEGYELDV
+698 
-706 LTVKAG
+706 
-712 ENDVEVSENTFAMP
+712 
-726 AADVTVSATFKE
+726 
-738 QTEPTPE
+738 EPTPE

-778 PHPEYVKL
+778 AHPEYVKL

-801 NGGTNYYFNG
+801 NGGTKYYFNG

-835 NGTNYYGWDG
+835 NGTNYFGWDG
-845 TSTVLGQNLAADS
+845 TSTVLGKNLAADS

-864 IQSLDDAKAALANAT
+864 IQSLDDAKAALVNAT

-898 NRYVNRWTLE
+898 NRYVDNWTIE
-908 ASNQNLSG
+908 ASNKTLSG
-916 GNNKNNCAESYH
+916 GNNKNNCAESFH
-928 ATFTLSQVL
+928 STFMLSQVL

-948 AQGFYRQDGSD
+948 AQGFYRQDGTD
-959 NDNLPYFYAND
+959 NDNLPYFYANK
-970 EKGTF
+970 EKATF
-975 PLLTGPENSM
+975 PLLTGSEDKMSE
-985 AAASESFTAGK
+985 ASESFTAGK

-1041 AEAKFAG
+1041 AEAKFSG

-1078 QAAIASTESIEA
+1078 QAAIATTENIEA

-1101 LTAAVNQGKLDVDNK
+1101 LTAAVNQGKLDVNNK

-1123 ALIESTNFYTAEA
+1123 ALIESTNVYTAEA
-1136 KTTYTAEADDYKAA
+1136 KATYTAEADGYKAA

-1166 HNWRAANTADDF
+1166 HAWHAANTADDF

-1201 WSIEGES
+1201 WSDEGEK
-1208 DGTEFKVP
+1208 DGSEFKVP

-1224 DNSLGAAKLTA
+1224 ANSLGAAKLTA
-1235 TMNDLPAGLYEVSAW
+1235 TMTGLTAGLYEVSAW

-1340 ALASIE
+1340 ALKSIT
-1346 DGKGYRVFTEVGE
+1346 DGAKYRVYTEVGE

-1366 TGTLVADTQ
+1366 TGTLVASKEQ
-1375 KAATFT
+1375 AASFN
-1381 FKAVTINNGAYPTGW
+1381 FKAVSIANGAYPTGW
-1396 NLGCKFTNPSLT
+1396 NLGCRFTNPSLS
-1408 GGSTGDVVQNGK
+1408 GGSTGDVVQKGM
-1420 INVSGNNDRDNWERQ
+1420 INVGNSDRNDWERQ

-1446 RATNATGSNWGA
+1446 RATNANSTNWGA

-1485 IEANVDNR
+1485 IEDPTFDLLLKDLNDIIARGN
-1493 PEAFAKTRNWIAGLQ
+1493 AFAVECGEESLAALNVIDVAALTTSEQVAAAIAEAKSIIANYIAG
-1508 KVYGLA
+1508 
-1514 TEGSQFIS
+1514 
-1522 NAKESKEGSYEAL
+1522 
-1535 VDGDYASFFHSS
+1535 
-1547 WSTGADAD
+1547 
-1555 HYLQI
+1555 
-1560 ELSEPVEDFYFYMK
+1560 VEYT
-1574 KRQQNNNN
+1574 RVLNV
-1582 RPTDIVITA
+1582 TTA
-1591 SNDGETFADVTEITE
+1591 V
-1606 GLPTGAT
+1606 
-1613 PLDYTSDK
+1613 
-1621 ISMTGANKTIRFTVT
+1621 
-1636 HTNNEAKE
+1636 
-1644 GNGHVFF
+1644 
-1651 TASEFYILPSN
+1651 
-1662 ELTDAAIPYSKCADY
+1662 
-1677 TDLTDED
+1677 
-1684 VDVINAI
+1684 
-1691 DAQLALLVAK
+1691 VA
-1701 KNLEED
+1701 
-1707 YAALDALVAK
+1707 
-1717 IEAYVNATET
+1717 
-1727 YTETTEGIAANTTE
+1727 
-1741 ALNTLKNAAYETAD
+1741 
-1755 EITEAKAKAIEI
+1755 
-1767 GKEFFAG
+1767 
-1774 IKAVKPIEVTE
+1774 
-1785 FYIVN
+1785 N
-1790 PTPVAKGNNDG
+1790 PTPMTIDG
-1801 WEGTG
+1801 WEGDSF
-1806 AGDASNGVAEYWNQS
+1806 GDASDGVCEYWNKAA
-1821 GADFHQTVT
+1821 ADFHQTVT
-1830 LPAGNYRLT
+1830 LPAGDYRLT

-1862 QVASSVAN
+1862 QVASSVVDK
-1870 NRAQAA
+1870 RVQAA
-1876 NWFAAGNGKNEVY
+1876 DWFAAGNGKNEVY

-1918 GLEKVGELYTVS
+1918 ALEKVSGIYTVS

-1953 LTTTPAEGYELDAL
+1953 LTITPAEGYQLDAL
-1967 SVKAGETDVEVTK
+1967 SVKAGETDVEVTE

-2093 LAAEDGKA
+2093 LATEDGKA

-2126 LVK
+2126 LIK

>member
-1 MKKFL
+1 MNKQLNKPIFLINLSINQKTNIMKKFL

-18 AQAGEVKINYTGTTT
+18 AQAGEPVKELTFPTYN
-33 TNMTGGNDAALFG
+33 
-46 LSADDWS
+46 
-53 IVGDKGANSNFPGL
+53 DKGVQDYTSEWTA
-67 NKAGDLRLYWSA
+67 
-79 DGGNTVT
+79 TV
-86 VTVLKEG
+86 
-93 SVINKIKSI
+93 
-102 SFNGDSYS
+102 NGDVWTLSGFNNNKNGWAYVRCGSKSAATTATITSPAVNVAIANVVFSVTKTS
-110 NVTISVGGT
+110 NVTSATLTILNGETVVGEPIDITESFTAGDVNVKVAGAAGYSYKLTLENAKASSTNGTTEISKVALY
-119 PVEAVG
+119 E
-125 GEYAINATSFV
+125 
-136 IGNGNT
+136 
-142 TNVQVRISS
+142 
-151 ILLEVE
+151 E
-157 GLGGEVVHIANTAE
+157 GQFEEVHIANTAE
-171 TAYTVAEAMAL
+171 TAYTVAEARTL

-188 LDETVFV
+188 LGETVYV
-195 KGIVSQVDKFNDSYN
+195 KGIVSQVDKFNDTYK

-235 GANFTSVDDVKVGAT
+235 GADFASVDDVKVGAT

-255 LLTKYNDVYEFKQNN
+255 LLAKFGEIYEFKQNN
-270 ELVSYKAPA
+270 ELVSYVAPA

-321 NGDARAAGIFA
+321 NGDSRAAGIFA
-332 YGSAAFLGGEGY
+332 YGSASFLGGEGY

-354 ATKALGMCAVWSA
+354 ATKALGICAVWSA
-367 SLQYTKEIDL
+367 SLQYTKEIAL
-377 KAGNYMLQVPVYNA
+377 PAGNYMLQVPVYNA
-391 GGATAIA
+391 GGAAAVA

-437 LGYAAANSGSA
+437 LGYAAANAGSG
-448 AMPHLFL
+448 AMPHIFL

-499 GTGLFQYSQSAVDA
+499 GTGLFQYSQSAIDA

-543 YSFQLK
+543 YSFKLK

-578 YALTADGTNYVACT
+578 YALTADDTNYVAFT
-592 GTGNNTWSMGLT
+592 GTGNNIWSMGLT

-627 PAECIGVDNTTAGSA
+627 PAECIGVDETTAGSS
-642 CYANK
+642 CFANK
-647 AADAKGTW
+647 PADAKGTW
-655 AIAEYVAPV
+655 AIAEYVVP
-664 LYNVTVA
+664 
-671 EGIENGTVVASPVQA
+671 EP
-686 EEGETVTLTITP
+686 TP
-698 AEGYELDV
+698 
-706 LTVKAG
+706 
-712 ENDVEVSENTFAMP
+712 
-726 AADVTVSATFKE
+726 
-738 QTEPTPE
+738 EPTPE

-778 PHPEYVKL
+778 AHPEYVKL

-811 SYMDNDQPVAL
+811 EYMDNDQPVAL

-835 NGTNYYGWDG
+835 NGTNYFGWDG
-845 TSTVLGQNLAADS
+845 TSTVLGKNLAADS

-898 NRYVNRWTLE
+898 NRYENRWTIE
-908 ASNQNLSG
+908 ASNKSLSG

-928 ATFTLSQVL
+928 STFTLTQVL

-959 NDNLPYFYAND
+959 NDNLPYFYANE
-970 EKGTF
+970 EKATF
-975 PLLTGPENSM
+975 PLLTGSEDKMS
-985 AAASESFTAGK
+985 AASESFTAGK

-1041 AEAKFAG
+1041 AEAKFSG

-1078 QAAIASTESIEA
+1078 QAAIAATESIEA
-1090 TEEAYKAVING
+1090 TEEAYKAVIND
-1101 LTAAVNQGKLDVDNK
+1101 LTAAVNQGKLDVNNK

-1123 ALIESTNFYTAEA
+1123 ALIESTNVYTAEA
-1136 KTTYTAEADDYKAA
+1136 KTTYTAEADGYKAA

-1166 HNWRAANTADDF
+1166 HAWHAANTADDF

-1201 WSIEGES
+1201 WSNEGEK
-1208 DGTEFKVP
+1208 DGSEFKVP

-1224 DNSLGAAKLTA
+1224 ANSLGTAKLTA
-1235 TMNDLPAGLYEVSAW
+1235 TMTGLTAGLYEVSAW

-1323 KNVTFAPKDET
+1323 KNVKFAPKDET

-1346 DGKGYRVFTEVGE
+1346 DGTGYRVFTEVGE

-1366 TGTLVADTQ
+1366 TGTLVASKEQ
-1375 KAATFT
+1375 AASFN
-1381 FKAVTINNGAYPTGW
+1381 FKAVTIDNGAYPTGW

-1408 GGSTGDVVQNGK
+1408 NGSTGDIVQNGK
-1420 INVSGNNDRDNWERQ
+1420 INVEKKSDRNDWERQ

-1446 RATNATGSNWGA
+1446 RATNAKGSNWGA

-1469 ELPNADYS
+1469 ELPNAGYS

-1485 IEANVDNR
+1485 LEDSSFDLLLKDLNDIIARGN
-1493 PEAFAKTRNWIAGLQ
+1493 AFAVECGEES
-1508 KVYGLA
+1508 LA
-1514 TEGSQFIS
+1514 
-1522 NAKESKEGSYEAL
+1522 AL
-1535 VDGDYASFFHSS
+1535 
-1547 WSTGADAD
+1547 
-1555 HYLQI
+1555 
-1560 ELSEPVEDFYFYMK
+1560 
-1574 KRQQNNNN
+1574 
-1582 RPTDIVITA
+1582 
-1591 SNDGETFADVTEITE
+1591 
-1606 GLPTGAT
+1606 
-1613 PLDYTSDK
+1613 
-1621 ISMTGANKTIRFTVT
+1621 
-1636 HTNNEAKE
+1636 
-1644 GNGHVFF
+1644 
-1651 TASEFYILPSN
+1651 
-1662 ELTDAAIPYSKCADY
+1662 
-1677 TDLTDED
+1677 
-1684 VDVINAI
+1684 NAI
-1691 DAQLALLVAK
+1691 DV
-1701 KNLEED
+1701 
-1707 YAALDALVAK
+1707 AALTTSEQVA
-1717 IEAYVNATET
+1717 AA
-1727 YTETTEGIAANTTE
+1727 IA
-1741 ALNTLKNAAYETAD
+1741 
-1755 EITEAKAKAIEI
+1755 EAKSII
-1767 GKEFFAG
+1767 TNYIAG
-1774 IKAVKPIEVTE
+1774 VEYTGLLNVTTAMV
-1785 FYIVN
+1785 VN
-1790 PTPVAKGNNDG
+1790 PTPMTIDG
-1801 WEGTG
+1801 WEGDSF
-1806 AGDASNGVAEYWNQS
+1806 GDASDGVCEYWNKAA
-1821 GADFHQTVT
+1821 ADFHQTVT

-1870 NRAQAA
+1870 KRAEAA
-1876 NWFAAGNGKNEVY
+1876 DWFAAGNGKNEVY
-1889 FTMAEAGDIVIGLT
+1889 FNMAEAGDIVIGLT

-1908 ADYWTVWQSF
+1908 SDYWTVWQSF
-1918 GLEKVGELYTVS
+1918 KLEKVGEFYTVS

-1953 LTTTPAEGYELDAL
+1953 LTITPAEGYELDVL
-1967 SVKAGETDVEVTK
+1967 TVKAGENDVEVSE

-2074 PDNKATYT
+2074 PNNKATYT

-2093 LAAEDGKA
+2093 LATEDGKA

-2126 LVK
+2126 LIK

>member
-6 LSLVSLLMLTLF
+6 LSLVSLFMLTLF
-18 AQAGEVKINYTGTTT
+18 AQAGEPVKKLTFPTYNDKKVQDYTSEWTATVEGDVWTLSGFNNNNSGWAYVKCGSKSAATTAT
-33 TNMTGGNDAALFG
+33 ITSPAVNVA
-46 LSADDWS
+46 
-53 IVGDKGANSNFPGL
+53 IANVVFS
-67 NKAGDLRLYWSA
+67 
-79 DGGNTVT
+79 VT
-86 VTVLKEG
+86 KT
-93 SVINKIKSI
+93 
-102 SFNGDSYS
+102 S
-110 NVTISVGGT
+110 NVTSATLTILNGETVVGEPIDITESFAAGDVNVKVAGAAGYSYKLTLENAKASSNGSTEISKVALY
-119 PVEAVG
+119 E
-125 GEYAINATSFV
+125 
-136 IGNGNT
+136 
-142 TNVQVRISS
+142 
-151 ILLEVE
+151 E
-157 GLGGEVVHIANTAE
+157 GQFEEVHIANTAE
-171 TAYTVAEAMAL
+171 TAYTVAEAMDL

-188 LDETVFV
+188 LGETVYV
-195 KGIVSQVDKFNDSYN
+195 KGIVSQVDKFNDTYK

-235 GANFTSVDDVKVGAT
+235 GADFASVDDVKVGAT

-255 LLTKYNDVYEFKQNN
+255 LLAKFGEIYEFKQNN
-270 ELVSYKAPA
+270 ELVSYVAPA

-297 TYAKDIKGEE
+297 TYAGDIKGEE
-307 VATMQEIAGWNIVA
+307 VATMQKIAGWEIVS
-321 NGDARAAGIFA
+321 NGDGRAAGIFA

-344 VAPAAPFFEG
+344 VAPAAPFFKG
-354 ATKALGMCAVWSA
+354 ATKALGICAVWSA
-367 SLQYTKEIDL
+367 SLQYTKKIDL
-377 KAGNYMLQVPVYNA
+377 KAGKYMLQVPVYNA

-437 LGYAAANSGSA
+437 LGYAAANVGSN

-486 KADALAKLDAYVI
+486 KADALAKLNAYVI
-499 GTGLFQYSQSAVDA
+499 GTGLFQYSQTDIDD

-543 YSFQLK
+543 YSFKLK

-578 YALTADGTNYVACT
+578 YALTADGINYVAFI
-592 GTGNNTWSMGLT
+592 GTGDNTWSMGLT

-627 PAECIGVDNTTAGSA
+627 PAECIGVNNTTAGSS
-642 CYANK
+642 CFANK
-647 AADAKGTW
+647 PADAKGTW
-655 AIAEYVAPV
+655 AIAEYVAP
-664 LYNVTVA
+664 
-671 EGIENGTVVASPVQA
+671 EP
-686 EEGETVTLTITP
+686 TP
-698 AEGYELDV
+698 
-706 LTVKAG
+706 
-712 ENDVEVSENTFAMP
+712 
-726 AADVTVSATFKE
+726 
-738 QTEPTPE
+738 EPTPE

-778 PHPEYVKL
+778 AHPEYVKL

-801 NGGTNYYFNG
+801 NGGTKYYFNG

-835 NGTNYYGWDG
+835 NGTNYFGWDG

-864 IQSLDDAKAALANAT
+864 IQSLDDAKAALVNAT

-898 NRYVNRWTLE
+898 NRYVDNWTIE
-908 ASNQNLSG
+908 ASNKTLSG
-916 GNNKNNCAESYH
+916 GNNKNNCAESFH
-928 ATFTLSQVL
+928 STFMLSQVL

-948 AQGFYRQDGSD
+948 AQGFYRQDGTD
-959 NDNLPYFYAND
+959 NDNLPYFYANE
-970 EKGTF
+970 EKATF
-975 PLLTGPENSM
+975 PLLTGSEDKMS
-985 AAASESFTAGK
+985 AASESFTAGK

-1033 TYYGDCDL
+1033 TYYGNCDL
-1041 AEAKFAG
+1041 AEAKFSG

-1078 QAAIASTESIEA
+1078 QAAIAATESIEA

-1101 LTAAVNQGKLDVDNK
+1101 LTAAVNQGKLDVNNK

-1123 ALIESTNFYTAEA
+1123 ALIESTNVYTAEA
-1136 KTTYTAEADDYKAA
+1136 KTTYTAEADGYKAA

-1166 HNWRAANTADDF
+1166 HDWHAANTADDF

-1201 WSIEGES
+1201 WSDEGEK
-1208 DGTEFKVP
+1208 DGSEFKVP

-1224 DNSLGAAKLTA
+1224 ANSLGAAKLTA
-1235 TMNDLPAGLYEVSAW
+1235 TMTGLTAGLYEVSAW

-1323 KNVTFAPKDET
+1323 KNVKFAPKDET

-1366 TGTLVADTQ
+1366 TGTLVASKEQ
-1375 KAATFT
+1375 AANFN
-1381 FKAVTINNGAYPTGW
+1381 FKAVTIANGAYPTGW

-1408 GGSTGDVVQNGK
+1408 NGSTGDIVQNGK
-1420 INVSGNNDRDNWERQ
+1420 INVEKKSDRNDWERQ

-1446 RATNATGSNWGA
+1446 RATNAKGSNWGA

-1469 ELPNADYS
+1469 ELPNAGYS

-1485 IEANVDNR
+1485 LEDSSFDLLLKDLNDIIARGN
-1493 PEAFAKTRNWIAGLQ
+1493 AFAVECGEES
-1508 KVYGLA
+1508 LA
-1514 TEGSQFIS
+1514 
-1522 NAKESKEGSYEAL
+1522 AL
-1535 VDGDYASFFHSS
+1535 
-1547 WSTGADAD
+1547 
-1555 HYLQI
+1555 
-1560 ELSEPVEDFYFYMK
+1560 
-1574 KRQQNNNN
+1574 
-1582 RPTDIVITA
+1582 
-1591 SNDGETFADVTEITE
+1591 
-1606 GLPTGAT
+1606 
-1613 PLDYTSDK
+1613 
-1621 ISMTGANKTIRFTVT
+1621 
-1636 HTNNEAKE
+1636 
-1644 GNGHVFF
+1644 
-1651 TASEFYILPSN
+1651 
-1662 ELTDAAIPYSKCADY
+1662 
-1677 TDLTDED
+1677 
-1684 VDVINAI
+1684 NAI
-1691 DAQLALLVAK
+1691 DV
-1701 KNLEED
+1701 
-1707 YAALDALVAK
+1707 AALTTSEQVAS
-1717 IEAYVNATET
+1717 A
-1727 YTETTEGIAANTTE
+1727 IA
-1741 ALNTLKNAAYETAD
+1741 
-1755 EITEAKAKAIEI
+1755 EAKSIIANYI
-1767 GKEFFAG
+1767 AG
-1774 IKAVKPIEVTE
+1774 VEYTRLLNVTTAVVA
-1785 FYIVN
+1785 N
-1790 PTPVAKGNNDG
+1790 PTPMTIDG
-1801 WEGTG
+1801 WEGDSF
-1806 AGDASNGVAEYWNQS
+1806 GDASDGVCEYWNKAA
-1821 GADFHQTVT
+1821 ADFHQTVT

-1852 YAGENKTTIA
+1852 YAGENKTTIV

-1870 NRAQAA
+1870 KRAQAA
-1876 NWFAAGNGKNEVY
+1876 DWFAAGNGKNEVY
-1889 FTMAEAGDIVIGLT
+1889 FNMAEAGDIVIGLT
-1903 ADATT
+1903 ADGTT
-1908 ADYWTVWQSF
+1908 PDYWTVWQSF
-1918 GLEKVGELYTVS
+1918 ALEKVADVAYEQAYSALAAALQTGKPDSTGVGDGLFMKPTEAYKAALAAYNAAKAALDNAESTADQLTAALAAFNES
-1930 VAETENGTV
+1930 VATYAAVPVTTPKADVRYVFKQKATGKFLSVYVEKNDAEEVTANGVRLSDEAQGFTWNETEGGYYLSNEVGYVGLAGTNV
-1939 TADKL
+1939 WTMSAL
-1944 VGIEGTKVT
+1944 EANKVVINA
-1953 LTTTPAEGYELDAL
+1953 TPAEI
-1967 SVKAGETDVEVTK
+1967 VEGVVYYTLNEK
-1980 NTFVMPAGNVTVSA
+1980 NGVIGADDDMVCYANKGKDDKSLWYIDEYVAPAN
-1994 SFKLIPVAADITLAS
+1994 IEIAS
-2009 VTYGGEAVTFDE
+2009 VTYGGEVVTFDD
-2021 NKAATIEG
+2021 NNAATIDG
-2029 AYDAEKELVVVATA
+2029 AYDAEKELVVT
-2043 AEDVTVDVAYPT
+2043 AEDSEAVEVTITYPT
-2055 EVGETQIVITVADK
+2055 EVGQTELVITVTDK
-2069 DTENF
+2069 NNVLY

-2126 LVK
+2126 LIK

>member
-1 MKKFL
+1 MKKRLNKPIFLINLSINQKTNIMKKFL
-6 LSLVSLLMLTLF
+6 LSLVSLLMF
-18 AQAGEVKINYTGTTT
+18 VI
-33 TNMTGGNDAALFG
+33 GGVW
-46 LSADDWS
+46 ADDAFYTLDTTLEE
-53 IVGDKGANSNFPGL
+53 VATDENAYANVN
-67 NKAGDLRLYWSA
+67 NA
-79 DGGNTVT
+79 
-86 VTVLKEG
+86 
-93 SVINKIKSI
+93 
-102 SFNGDSYS
+102 
-110 NVTISVGGT
+110 SVGGIDW
-119 PVEAVG
+119 A
-125 GEYAINATSFV
+125 FQ
-136 IGNGNT
+136 GNG
-142 TNVQVRISS
+142 QQHPWR
-151 ILLEVE
+151 
-157 GLGGEVVHIANTAE
+157 LGGKALTDVDRVVYTKTAMG
-171 TAYTVAEAMAL
+171 ADINSVKLTVAEANNITVNSLKLVVAS
-182 IDAGQA
+182 DPDFADVT
-188 LDETVFV
+188 DEVAKDFAAESEITFV
-195 KGIVSQVDKFNDSYN
+195 PSTGTSWAKDSYYKFVFNVSVVGN
-210 SIQYWISDDGTTT
+210 S
-223 NQFECYSGKGIG
+223 NRFVQFSK
-235 GANFTSVDDVKVGAT
+235 
-250 VVVKG
+250 
-255 LLTKYNDVYEFKQNN
+255 
-270 ELVSYKAPA
+270 
-279 PLGDDFEAM
+279 
-288 AESNAIGIR
+288 
-297 TYAKDIKGEE
+297 
-307 VATMQEIAGWNIVA
+307 
-321 NGDARAAGIFA
+321 
-332 YGSAAFLGGEGY
+332 
-344 VAPAAPFFEG
+344 
-354 ATKALGMCAVWSA
+354 
-367 SLQYTKEIDL
+367 
-377 KAGNYMLQVPVYNA
+377 
-391 GGATAIA
+391 
-398 NNLIGVDGTY
+398 
-408 SATKTFAVG
+408 
-417 GWTVENVE
+417 VE
-425 FTVAEDKTVTLS
+425 FF
-437 LGYAAANSGSA
+437 AAASE
-448 AMPHLFL
+448 P
-455 ESAIIYSGDE
+455 
-465 AIAAAKAAAETRAAE
+465 AAETITLNGIEYELKSENLFVNGSFTNGVAGWKTIGYTTDAVESNFTLTAEGGYDGGAFITTNGAGVGSENTIRQSVAVTQGKTYYFAVRTSGKAPDTSNFNYNALFKMTDAVTENGVIKAFEWPQGAGQTSAEWSTTAIVFTAETDYVGVRMGWNAASSFDGFE
-480 LALAKA
+480 LYEVEQLTSPLDAAKLEKLAA
-486 KADALAKLDAYVI
+486 IDALQIV
-499 GTGLFQYSQSAVDA
+499 GEGLFQYSQTAIDD
-513 AKAAVEAAT
+513 AKAAVNAAT
-522 TVEEVAA
+522 TVEEVEA
-529 VPAPAV
+529 VAMPAV

-543 YSFQLK
+543 YSFKLK

-578 YALTADGTNYVACT
+578 YALTADGTNYVAFI
-592 GTGNNTWSMGLT
+592 GTGDNTWSMGLT

-627 PAECIGVDNTTAGSA
+627 PAECIGVDNTTAGSS

-647 AADAKGTW
+647 PADAKGTW

-664 LYNVTVA
+664 
-671 EGIENGTVVASPVQA
+671 P
-686 EEGETVTLTITP
+686 TP
-698 AEGYELDV
+698 
-706 LTVKAG
+706 
-712 ENDVEVSENTFAMP
+712 
-726 AADVTVSATFKE
+726 
-738 QTEPTPE
+738 EPTPE

-778 PHPEYVKL
+778 AHPEYVKL

-811 SYMDNDQPVAL
+811 EYMDNDQPVAL

-835 NGTNYYGWDG
+835 NGTNYFGWDG
-845 TSTVLGQNLAADS
+845 TSTVLGKNLAADS

-898 NRYVNRWTLE
+898 NRYVNNWTIV
-908 ASNQNLSG
+908 ASNKSLSG

-928 ATFTLSQVL
+928 STFTLTQVL

-948 AQGFYRQDGSD
+948 AQGFYRQEGSD

-975 PLLTGPENSM
+975 PLLTGSENSM
-985 AAASESFTAGK
+985 ADASESFTAGK

-1041 AEAKFAG
+1041 VEAKFSG

-1078 QAAIASTESIEA
+1078 QAAIATTENIEA

-1123 ALIESTNFYTAEA
+1123 ALIESTNVYTAEA
-1136 KTTYTAEADDYKAA
+1136 KTTYTAEADGYKAA

-1166 HNWRAANTADDF
+1166 HAWRAANTADDF

-1201 WSIEGES
+1201 WSDEGEK
-1208 DGTEFKVP
+1208 DGSEFKVP

-1224 DNSLGAAKLTA
+1224 ANSLGAAKLTA
-1235 TMNDLPAGLYEVSAW
+1235 TMTGLSAGLYEVSAW

-1323 KNVTFAPKDET
+1323 KNVKFAPKDET

-1366 TGTLVADTQ
+1366 TGTLVASKEQ
-1375 KAATFT
+1375 AASFN
-1381 FKAVTINNGAYPTGW
+1381 FKAVTIANGAYPTGW

-1408 GGSTGDVVQNGK
+1408 NGSTGDIVQNGK
-1420 INVSGNNDRDNWERQ
+1420 INVEKKSDRNDFERQ

-1446 RATNATGSNWGA
+1446 RATNAKGSNWGA

-1469 ELPNADYS
+1469 ELPNAGYS

-1485 IEANVDNR
+1485 LEDSSFDLLLKDLNDIIARGN
-1493 PEAFAKTRNWIAGLQ
+1493 AFAVECGEES
-1508 KVYGLA
+1508 LA
-1514 TEGSQFIS
+1514 
-1522 NAKESKEGSYEAL
+1522 AL
-1535 VDGDYASFFHSS
+1535 
-1547 WSTGADAD
+1547 
-1555 HYLQI
+1555 
-1560 ELSEPVEDFYFYMK
+1560 
-1574 KRQQNNNN
+1574 
-1582 RPTDIVITA
+1582 
-1591 SNDGETFADVTEITE
+1591 
-1606 GLPTGAT
+1606 
-1613 PLDYTSDK
+1613 
-1621 ISMTGANKTIRFTVT
+1621 
-1636 HTNNEAKE
+1636 
-1644 GNGHVFF
+1644 
-1651 TASEFYILPSN
+1651 
-1662 ELTDAAIPYSKCADY
+1662 
-1677 TDLTDED
+1677 
-1684 VDVINAI
+1684 NAI
-1691 DAQLALLVAK
+1691 DV
-1701 KNLEED
+1701 
-1707 YAALDALVAK
+1707 AALTTSEQVA
-1717 IEAYVNATET
+1717 AA
-1727 YTETTEGIAANTTE
+1727 IA
-1741 ALNTLKNAAYETAD
+1741 
-1755 EITEAKAKAIEI
+1755 EAKSIIANYIASVEYTRLLNVTT
-1767 GKEFFAG
+1767 
-1774 IKAVKPIEVTE
+1774 AVVA
-1785 FYIVN
+1785 N
-1790 PTPVAKGNNDG
+1790 PTPMTIDG
-1801 WEGTG
+1801 WEGDSF
-1806 AGDASNGVAEYWNQS
+1806 GDASDGVCEYWNKAA
-1821 GADFHQTVT
+1821 ADFHQTVT

-1852 YAGENKTTIA
+1852 YAGENKTTIV

-1870 NRAQAA
+1870 KRAQAA
-1876 NWFAAGNGKNEVY
+1876 DWFAAGNGKNEVY
-1889 FTMAEAGDIVIGLT
+1889 FNMAEAGDIVIGLT
-1903 ADATT
+1903 ADGTT

-1918 GLEKVGELYTVS
+1918 KLEKVGEFYTVS

-1944 VGIEGTKVT
+1944 VGVEGTKVT
-1953 LTTTPAEGYELDAL
+1953 LTITPAEGYELDVL
-1967 SVKAGETDVEVTK
+1967 TVKAGENDVEVSE

-2093 LAAEDGKA
+2093 FATEDGKA

-2126 LVK
+2126 LIK

>member
-1 MKKFL
+1 MNKQLNKPIFLINLSINQKTNIMKKFL

-18 AQAGEVKINYTGTTT
+18 AQAGEVKINYTGTQTI
-33 TNMTGGNDAALFG
+33 NMTGGNDAALFG

-53 IVGDKGANSNFPGL
+53 IVGAKGGNSNYPGL
-67 NKAGDLRLYWSA
+67 NKAGDLRLYKSE
-79 DGGNTVT
+79 DGSNTVT

-102 SFNGDSYS
+102 SFTGDSYS
-110 NVTISVGGT
+110 NVTISVGDT

-142 TNVQVRISS
+142 GNAQVRISS
-151 ILLEVE
+151 ILLDVE

-195 KGIVSQVDKFNDSYN
+195 KGIVSQVDKFNDTYK

-235 GANFTSVDDVKVGAT
+235 GADFASVDDVKVGAT

-255 LLTKYNDVYEFKQNN
+255 LLAKFGEIYEFKQNN
-270 ELVSYKAPA
+270 ELVSYTAPA

-321 NGDARAAGIFA
+321 NGDSRAAGIFA

-354 ATKALGMCAVWSA
+354 ATKALGICAVWSA

-448 AMPHLFL
+448 AMPHIFL

-486 KADALAKLDAYVI
+486 KADALAKLNAYVI
-499 GTGLFQYSQSAVDA
+499 GTGLFQYSQTAIDD

-543 YSFQLK
+543 YSFKLK

-578 YALTADGTNYVACT
+578 YALTADGINYVAFI
-592 GTGNNTWSMGLT
+592 GTGDNTWSMGLT

-627 PAECIGVDNTTAGSA
+627 PAECIGVDNTTAGSS
-642 CYANK
+642 CFANK
-647 AADAKGTW
+647 PADAKGTW
-655 AIAEYVAPV
+655 AIAEYVAP
-664 LYNVTVA
+664 
-671 EGIENGTVVASPVQA
+671 EP
-686 EEGETVTLTITP
+686 TP
-698 AEGYELDV
+698 
-706 LTVKAG
+706 
-712 ENDVEVSENTFAMP
+712 
-726 AADVTVSATFKE
+726 
-738 QTEPTPE
+738 EPTPE

-778 PHPEYVKL
+778 AHPEYVKL

-801 NGGTNYYFNG
+801 NGGTKYYFNG

-835 NGTNYYGWDG
+835 NGTNYFGWDG

-864 IQSLDDAKAALANAT
+864 IQSLDDAKAALVNAT
-879 VEAPMDATLLI
+879 VEVPMDATLLI

-898 NRYVNRWTLE
+898 NRYVDNWTIE
-908 ASNQNLSG
+908 ASNKNLSG

-928 ATFTLSQVL
+928 STFMLSQVL
-937 QGAPKGVYAMT
+937 KDAPKGVYAMT

-959 NDNLPYFYAND
+959 NDNLPYFYANE
-970 EKGTF
+970 EKATF
-975 PLLTGPENSM
+975 PLLTGSEDKMS
-985 AAASESFTAGK
+985 AASESFTAGK

-1041 AEAKFAG
+1041 AEAKFSG

-1078 QAAIASTESIEA
+1078 QAAIAATESIEA

-1101 LTAAVNQGKLDVDNK
+1101 LTTAVNQGKLDVNNK

-1123 ALIESTNFYTAEA
+1123 ALIESTNVYTAEA
-1136 KTTYTAEADDYKAA
+1136 KATYTAEADGYKAA

-1166 HNWRAANTADDF
+1166 HAWHAANTADDF

-1201 WSIEGES
+1201 WSDEGEK
-1208 DGTEFKVP
+1208 DGSEFKVP

-1224 DNSLGAAKLTA
+1224 ANSLGAAKLTA
-1235 TMNDLPAGLYEVSAW
+1235 TMTGLTAGLYEVSAW

-1323 KNVTFAPKDET
+1323 KNVKFAPKDET

-1366 TGTLVADTQ
+1366 TGTLVASKEQ
-1375 KAATFT
+1375 AASFN
-1381 FKAVTINNGAYPTGW
+1381 FKAVTIDNGAYPTGW

-1408 GGSTGDVVQNGK
+1408 NGSTGDIVQNGK
-1420 INVSGNNDRDNWERQ
+1420 INVEKKSDRNDWERQ

-1446 RATNATGSNWGA
+1446 RATNAKGSNWGA

-1469 ELPNADYS
+1469 ELPNAGYS

-1485 IEANVDNR
+1485 IEDSSFDLLMKDLNDIIARGN
-1493 PEAFAKTRNWIAGLQ
+1493 AFAVECGEES
-1508 KVYGLA
+1508 LA
-1514 TEGSQFIS
+1514 
-1522 NAKESKEGSYEAL
+1522 AL
-1535 VDGDYASFFHSS
+1535 
-1547 WSTGADAD
+1547 
-1555 HYLQI
+1555 
-1560 ELSEPVEDFYFYMK
+1560 
-1574 KRQQNNNN
+1574 
-1582 RPTDIVITA
+1582 
-1591 SNDGETFADVTEITE
+1591 
-1606 GLPTGAT
+1606 
-1613 PLDYTSDK
+1613 
-1621 ISMTGANKTIRFTVT
+1621 
-1636 HTNNEAKE
+1636 
-1644 GNGHVFF
+1644 
-1651 TASEFYILPSN
+1651 
-1662 ELTDAAIPYSKCADY
+1662 
-1677 TDLTDED
+1677 
-1684 VDVINAI
+1684 NAI
-1691 DAQLALLVAK
+1691 DV
-1701 KNLEED
+1701 
-1707 YAALDALVAK
+1707 AALTTSEQVA
-1717 IEAYVNATET
+1717 AA
-1727 YTETTEGIAANTTE
+1727 IA
-1741 ALNTLKNAAYETAD
+1741 
-1755 EITEAKAKAIEI
+1755 EAKSII
-1767 GKEFFAG
+1767 TNYIAG
-1774 IKAVKPIEVTE
+1774 VEYTGLLNVTTAVV
-1785 FYIVN
+1785 VN
-1790 PTPVAKGNNDG
+1790 PTPMTIDG
-1801 WEGTG
+1801 WEGDSF
-1806 AGDASNGVAEYWNQS
+1806 GDASDGVCEYWNKAA
-1821 GADFHQTVT
+1821 ADFHQTVT

-1870 NRAQAA
+1870 KRAEAA
-1876 NWFAAGNGKNEVY
+1876 DWFAAGNGKNEVY
-1889 FTMAEAGDIVIGLT
+1889 FNMAEAGDIVIGLT
-1903 ADATT
+1903 ADGTT

-1918 GLEKVGELYTVS
+1918 KLEKVGEFYTVS

-1953 LTTTPAEGYELDAL
+1953 LTITPAEGYELDVL
-1967 SVKAGETDVEVTK
+1967 TVKAGENDVEVSE

-2074 PDNKATYT
+2074 PNNKATYT

-2093 LAAEDGKA
+2093 LDAEDGKA

-2126 LVK
+2126 LIK

>member
-1 MKKFL
+1 MKCNSNIRKKFL

-18 AQAGEVKINYTGTTT
+18 AQAGEVKINYTGTETA
-33 TNMTGGNDAALFG
+33 NMTGENDAALFG

-53 IVGDKGANSNFPGL
+53 IVAAKGGNSNYPGL
-67 NKAGDLRLYWSA
+67 NKAGDLRLYRDDKGS
-79 DGGNTVT
+79 NTVT

-102 SFNGDSYS
+102 SFTGDSYS
-110 NVTISVGGT
+110 NVTISVGDT

-142 TNVQVRISS
+142 GKGQVRISS
-151 ILLEVE
+151 ILLDVE

-171 TAYTVAEAMAL
+171 TAYTVAEARTL

-195 KGIVSQVDKFNDSYN
+195 KGIVSQVDKFNDTYK

-235 GANFTSVDDVKVGAT
+235 GADFASVDDVKVGAT

-255 LLTKYNDVYEFKQNN
+255 LLAKFGEIYEFKQNN
-270 ELVSYKAPA
+270 ELVSYVAPA

-321 NGDARAAGIFA
+321 NGDSRAAGIFA
-332 YGSAAFLGGEGY
+332 YGSSAFLGGEGY

-354 ATKALGMCAVWSA
+354 ATKALGICAVWSA
-367 SLQYTKEIDL
+367 SLQYTKEIAL
-377 KAGNYMLQVPVYNA
+377 PAGKYMLQVPVYNA
-391 GGATAIA
+391 GGAAAIA

-437 LGYAAANSGSA
+437 LGYAAANAGSG

-486 KADALAKLDAYVI
+486 KADALAKLNAYVI
-499 GTGLFQYSQSAVDA
+499 GTGLFQYSQTAIDA
-513 AKAAVEAAT
+513 AKAAVNAAT

-529 VPAPAV
+529 VAMPAV

-543 YSFQLK
+543 YSFKLK

-578 YALTADGTNYVACT
+578 YALTADGTNYVAFI
-592 GTGNNTWSMGLT
+592 GTGDNTWSMGLT

-627 PAECIGVDNTTAGSA
+627 PAECIGVDNTTAESS

-647 AADAKGTW
+647 PADAKGTW

-671 EGIENGTVVASPVQA
+671 EGLENGTVVASPVQA

-712 ENDVEVSENTFAMP
+712 ENDVEVSGNTFAMP

-778 PHPEYVKL
+778 AHPEYVKL

-801 NGGTNYYFNG
+801 NGGTKYYFNG

-835 NGTNYYGWDG
+835 NGTNYFGWDG

-864 IQSLDDAKAALANAT
+864 IQSLDDAKAALVNAT

-898 NRYVNRWTLE
+898 NRYVNNWTIV
-908 ASNQNLSG
+908 ASNKSLSG

-928 ATFTLSQVL
+928 STFTLTQVL

-948 AQGFYRQDGSD
+948 AQGFYRQEGSD

-975 PLLTGPENSM
+975 PLLTGSENSM
-985 AAASESFTAGK
+985 ADASESFTAGK

-1041 AEAKFAG
+1041 VEAKFSG

-1078 QAAIASTESIEA
+1078 QAAIAATESIEA
-1090 TEEAYKAVING
+1090 TEEAYKAVIND
-1101 LTAAVNQGKLDVDNK
+1101 LTAAVNKGKLDVDNK

-1123 ALIESTNFYTAEA
+1123 ALIESTNVYTAEA
-1136 KTTYTAEADDYKAA
+1136 KATYTAEADGYKAA

-1166 HNWRAANTADDF
+1166 HAWHAANTADDF

-1201 WSIEGES
+1201 WSNEGEK
-1208 DGTEFKVP
+1208 DGSEFKVP

-1224 DNSLGAAKLTA
+1224 ANSLGTAKLTA
-1235 TMNDLPAGLYEVSAW
+1235 TMTGLTAGLYEVSAW

-1265 ITMDVNGGEATDVAA
+1265 ITMDVNGGESTDVAA

-1323 KNVTFAPKDET
+1323 KN
-1334 EYAYEQ
+1334 
-1340 ALASIE
+1340 
-1346 DGKGYRVFTEVGE
+1346 
-1359 NKFYLTT
+1359 
-1366 TGTLVADTQ
+1366 
-1375 KAATFT
+1375 ATS
-1381 FKAVTINNGAYPTGW
+1381 A
-1396 NLGCKFTNPSLT
+1396 
-1408 GGSTGDVVQNGK
+1408 
-1420 INVSGNNDRDNWERQ
+1420 
-1435 VFFLKDGKYAV
+1435 
-1446 RATNATGSNWGA
+1446 
-1458 NTYWTVTNTEA
+1458 
-1469 ELPNADYS
+1469 
-1477 LDMNYVWQ
+1477 
-1485 IEANVDNR
+1485 
-1493 PEAFAKTRNWIAGLQ
+1493 
-1508 KVYGLA
+1508 
-1514 TEGSQFIS
+1514 
-1522 NAKESKEGSYEAL
+1522 
-1535 VDGDYASFFHSS
+1535 
-1547 WSTGADAD
+1547 
-1555 HYLQI
+1555 
-1560 ELSEPVEDFYFYMK
+1560 
-1574 KRQQNNNN
+1574 
-1582 RPTDIVITA
+1582 
-1591 SNDGETFADVTEITE
+1591 
-1606 GLPTGAT
+1606 
-1613 PLDYTSDK
+1613 
-1621 ISMTGANKTIRFTVT
+1621 
-1636 HTNNEAKE
+1636 
-1644 GNGHVFF
+1644 
-1651 TASEFYILPSN
+1651 
-1662 ELTDAAIPYSKCADY
+1662 
-1677 TDLTDED
+1677 
-1684 VDVINAI
+1684 
-1691 DAQLALLVAK
+1691 
-1701 KNLEED
+1701 
-1707 YAALDALVAK
+1707 
-1717 IEAYVNATET
+1717 
-1727 YTETTEGIAANTTE
+1727 
-1741 ALNTLKNAAYETAD
+1741 
-1755 EITEAKAKAIEI
+1755 
-1767 GKEFFAG
+1767 
-1774 IKAVKPIEVTE
+1774 
-1785 FYIVN
+1785 
-1790 PTPVAKGNNDG
+1790 
-1801 WEGTG
+1801 
-1806 AGDASNGVAEYWNQS
+1806 
-1821 GADFHQTVT
+1821 
-1830 LPAGNYRLT
+1830 
-1839 VVALQRVNQTGVV
+1839 
-1852 YAGENKTTIA
+1852 
-1862 QVASSVAN
+1862 
-1870 NRAQAA
+1870 
-1876 NWFAAGNGKNEVY
+1876 
-1889 FTMAEAGDIVIGLT
+1889 
-1903 ADATT
+1903 
-1908 ADYWTVWQSF
+1908 
-1918 GLEKVGELYTVS
+1918 ELYTVS

-1953 LTTTPAEGYELDAL
+1953 LTITPAEGYELDVL
-1967 SVKAGETDVEVTK
+1967 TVKAGENDVEVSE

-2093 LAAEDGKA
+2093 LATEDGKV

-2126 LVK
+2126 LIK

>member
-18 AQAGEVKINYTGTTT
+18 AQAGEVKINYTGTETA
-33 TNMTGGNDAALFG
+33 NMTGENDAALFG

-53 IVGDKGANSNFPGL
+53 IVAAKGGNSNYPGL
-67 NKAGDLRLYWSA
+67 NKAGDLRLYRDDKGS
-79 DGGNTVT
+79 NTVT

-102 SFNGDSYS
+102 SFTGDSYS
-110 NVTISVGGT
+110 NVTISVGDT

-142 TNVQVRISS
+142 GKGQVRISS
-151 ILLEVE
+151 ILLDVE

-171 TAYTVAEAMAL
+171 TAYTVAEARTL

-195 KGIVSQVDKFNDSYN
+195 KGIVSQVDKFNDTYK

-235 GANFTSVDDVKVGAT
+235 GADFASVDDVKVGAT

-255 LLTKYNDVYEFKQNN
+255 LLAKFGEIYEFQKNN
-270 ELVSYKAPA
+270 ELVSYTAPA

-321 NGDARAAGIFA
+321 NGDSRAAGIFA
-332 YGSAAFLGGEGY
+332 YGSSAFLGGEGY

-354 ATKALGMCAVWSA
+354 ATKALGICAVWSA
-367 SLQYTKEIDL
+367 SLQYTKEIAL
-377 KAGNYMLQVPVYNA
+377 PAGKYMLQVPVYNA
-391 GGATAIA
+391 GGAAAVA

-437 LGYAAANSGSA
+437 LGYAAANAGSG

-486 KADALAKLDAYVI
+486 KADALAKLNAYVI
-499 GTGLFQYSQSAVDA
+499 GTGLFQYSQSAIDA

-543 YSFQLK
+543 YSFKLK

-557 DGGIKLA
+557 DGGVKLA

-578 YALTADGTNYVACT
+578 YALTADGTNYVAYT
-592 GTGNNTWSMGLT
+592 GTDKNTWSMGLT

-627 PAECIGVDNTTAGSA
+627 PAECIGVDNTTAGSS
-642 CYANK
+642 CFANK
-647 AADAKGTW
+647 PADAKGTW

-671 EGIENGTVVASPVQA
+671 EGLENGTVVASPVQA

-712 ENDVEVSENTFAMP
+712 ENDVEVSGNTFAMP
-726 AADVTVSATFKE
+726 AANVTVSATFKE

-778 PHPEYVKL
+778 AHPEYVKL

-811 SYMDNDQPVAL
+811 EYMDNDQPVAL

-835 NGTNYYGWDG
+835 NGTNYFGWDG
-845 TSTVLGQNLAADS
+845 TSTVLGKNLAADS

-864 IQSLDDAKAALANAT
+864 IQSLADAKAALANAT

-898 NRYVNRWTLE
+898 NRYVNNWTIE
-908 ASNQNLSG
+908 ASNKSLSG

-928 ATFTLSQVL
+928 STFTLTQVL

-948 AQGFYRQDGSD
+948 AQGFYRQEGSD

-975 PLLTGPENSM
+975 PLLTGSENSM
-985 AAASESFTAGK
+985 ADASESFTAGK

-1041 AEAKFAG
+1041 AEAKFSG

-1078 QAAIASTESIEA
+1078 QAAIATTESIEA

-1123 ALIESTNFYTAEA
+1123 ALIESTNVYTAEA
-1136 KTTYTAEADDYKAA
+1136 KTTYTAEADGYKAA

-1166 HNWRAANTADDF
+1166 HAWHAANTADDF

-1201 WSIEGES
+1201 WSNEGEK
-1208 DGTEFKVP
+1208 DGSEFKVP

-1224 DNSLGAAKLTA
+1224 ANSLGTAKLTA
-1235 TMNDLPAGLYEVSAW
+1235 TMTGLTAGLYEVSAW

-1323 KNVTFAPKDET
+1323 KNVKFAPKDET

-1366 TGTLVADTQ
+1366 TGTLVASKEQ
-1375 KAATFT
+1375 AASFN
-1381 FKAVTINNGAYPTGW
+1381 FKAVTIANGAYPTGW

-1408 GGSTGDVVQNGK
+1408 NGSTGDIVQNGK
-1420 INVSGNNDRDNWERQ
+1420 INVEKKSDRNDFERQ

-1446 RATNATGSNWGA
+1446 RATNAKGSNWGA

-1469 ELPNADYS
+1469 ELPNAGYS

-1485 IEANVDNR
+1485 LEDSSFDLLMKDLNDIIARGN
-1493 PEAFAKTRNWIAGLQ
+1493 AFAVECGEES
-1508 KVYGLA
+1508 LA
-1514 TEGSQFIS
+1514 
-1522 NAKESKEGSYEAL
+1522 AL
-1535 VDGDYASFFHSS
+1535 
-1547 WSTGADAD
+1547 
-1555 HYLQI
+1555 
-1560 ELSEPVEDFYFYMK
+1560 
-1574 KRQQNNNN
+1574 
-1582 RPTDIVITA
+1582 
-1591 SNDGETFADVTEITE
+1591 
-1606 GLPTGAT
+1606 
-1613 PLDYTSDK
+1613 
-1621 ISMTGANKTIRFTVT
+1621 
-1636 HTNNEAKE
+1636 
-1644 GNGHVFF
+1644 
-1651 TASEFYILPSN
+1651 
-1662 ELTDAAIPYSKCADY
+1662 
-1677 TDLTDED
+1677 
-1684 VDVINAI
+1684 NAI
-1691 DAQLALLVAK
+1691 DV
-1701 KNLEED
+1701 
-1707 YAALDALVAK
+1707 AALTTSEQVA
-1717 IEAYVNATET
+1717 AA
-1727 YTETTEGIAANTTE
+1727 IA
-1741 ALNTLKNAAYETAD
+1741 
-1755 EITEAKAKAIEI
+1755 EAKSIIANYI
-1767 GKEFFAG
+1767 AG
-1774 IKAVKPIEVTE
+1774 VEYTRLLNVTTAVVA
-1785 FYIVN
+1785 N
-1790 PTPVAKGNNDG
+1790 PTPMTIDG
-1801 WEGTG
+1801 WEGDSF
-1806 AGDASNGVAEYWNQS
+1806 GDASDGVCEYWNKAA
-1821 GADFHQTVT
+1821 ADFHQTVT

-1852 YAGENKTTIA
+1852 YAGENKTTIV

-1870 NRAQAA
+1870 KRAQAA
-1876 NWFAAGNGKNEVY
+1876 DWFAAGNGKNEVY
-1889 FTMAEAGDIVIGLT
+1889 FNMAEAGDIVIGLT
-1903 ADATT
+1903 ADGTT

-1918 GLEKVGELYTVS
+1918 RLEKVADVAYEQAYSALAAALQTGKPDSTGVGDGLFMKPTEAYKAALAAYNAAKAALDNAESTADQLTAALAAFNES
-1930 VAETENGTV
+1930 VATYAAVPVTTPKADVRYVFKQKATGKFLSVYVEKNDAEEVTANGVRLSDEAQGFTWNETEGGYYLSNEVGYVGLAGTNV
-1939 TADKL
+1939 WTMSAL
-1944 VGIEGTKVT
+1944 EANKVVINA
-1953 LTTTPAEGYELDAL
+1953 TPAEI
-1967 SVKAGETDVEVTK
+1967 VEGVVYYTLNEK
-1980 NTFVMPAGNVTVSA
+1980 NGVIGADDDMVCYANKGKDDNSLWYIDEYVAPAN
-1994 SFKLIPVAADITLAS
+1994 IEIAS
-2009 VTYGGEAVTFDE
+2009 VTYGGEAVTFDD
-2021 NKAATIEG
+2021 NNAATIDG
-2029 AYDAEKELVVVATA
+2029 AYDAEKELVVT
-2043 AEDVTVDVAYPT
+2043 AEDSEAVEVTITYPT
-2055 EVGETQIVITVADK
+2055 EVGETQIVITVTDK
-2069 DTENF
+2069 NNVLY
-2074 PDNKATYT
+2074 PNNKATYT

-2088 TGINA
+2088 TGINT

>member
-1 MKKFL
+1 MNKQLNKPIFLINLSINQKTNIMKKFL

-18 AQAGEVKINYTGTTT
+18 AQAGEPVKELTFPTYN
-33 TNMTGGNDAALFG
+33 
-46 LSADDWS
+46 
-53 IVGDKGANSNFPGL
+53 DKGVQDYTSEWTA
-67 NKAGDLRLYWSA
+67 
-79 DGGNTVT
+79 TV
-86 VTVLKEG
+86 
-93 SVINKIKSI
+93 
-102 SFNGDSYS
+102 NGDVWTLSGFNNNKNGWAYVRCGSKSAATTATITSPAVNVAIANVVFSVTKTS
-110 NVTISVGGT
+110 NVTSATLTILNGETVVGEPIDITESFTAGDVNVKVAGAAGYSYKLTLENAKASSTNGTTEISKVALY
-119 PVEAVG
+119 E
-125 GEYAINATSFV
+125 
-136 IGNGNT
+136 
-142 TNVQVRISS
+142 
-151 ILLEVE
+151 E
-157 GLGGEVVHIANTAE
+157 GQFEEVHIANTAE
-171 TAYTVAEAMAL
+171 TAYTVAEARTL

-188 LDETVFV
+188 LGETVYV
-195 KGIVSQVDKFNDSYN
+195 KGIVSQVDKFNDTYK

-235 GANFTSVDDVKVGAT
+235 GADFASVDDVKVGAT

-255 LLTKYNDVYEFKQNN
+255 LLAKFGEIYEFKQNN
-270 ELVSYKAPA
+270 ELVSYVAPA

-321 NGDARAAGIFA
+321 NGDSRAAGIFA
-332 YGSAAFLGGEGY
+332 YGSASFLGGEGY

-354 ATKALGMCAVWSA
+354 ATKALGICAVWSA
-367 SLQYTKEIDL
+367 SLQYTKEIAL
-377 KAGNYMLQVPVYNA
+377 PAGNYMLQVPVYNA
-391 GGATAIA
+391 GGAAAVA

-437 LGYAAANSGSA
+437 LGYAAANAGSG
-448 AMPHLFL
+448 AMPHIFL

-499 GTGLFQYSQSAVDA
+499 GTGLFQYSQSAIDA

-543 YSFQLK
+543 YSFKLK

-578 YALTADGTNYVACT
+578 YALTADDTNYVAFT
-592 GTGNNTWSMGLT
+592 GTGNNIWSMGLT

-627 PAECIGVDNTTAGSA
+627 PAECIGVDDTTAGSPCFA
-642 CYANK
+642 DK
-647 AADAKGTW
+647 PADAKGTW
-655 AIAEYVAPV
+655 AIAEYVVP
-664 LYNVTVA
+664 
-671 EGIENGTVVASPVQA
+671 
-686 EEGETVTLTITP
+686 
-698 AEGYELDV
+698 
-706 LTVKAG
+706 
-712 ENDVEVSENTFAMP
+712 
-726 AADVTVSATFKE
+726 
-738 QTEPTPE
+738 EPTPE

-778 PHPEYVKL
+778 AHPEYVKL

-811 SYMDNDQPVAL
+811 EYMDNDQPVAL

-835 NGTNYYGWDG
+835 NGTNYFGWDG
-845 TSTVLGQNLAADS
+845 TSTVLGKNLAADS

-898 NRYVNRWTLE
+898 NRYENRWTIE
-908 ASNQNLSG
+908 ASNKSLSG

-928 ATFTLSQVL
+928 STFTLTQVL

-959 NDNLPYFYAND
+959 NDNLPYFYANE
-970 EKGTF
+970 EKATF
-975 PLLTGPENSM
+975 PLLTGSEDKMS
-985 AAASESFTAGK
+985 AASESFTAGK

-1041 AEAKFAG
+1041 AEAKFSG

-1078 QAAIASTESIEA
+1078 QAAIAATESIEA
-1090 TEEAYKAVING
+1090 TEEAYKAVIND
-1101 LTAAVNQGKLDVDNK
+1101 LTAAVNQGKLDVNNK

-1123 ALIESTNFYTAEA
+1123 ALIESTNVYTAEA
-1136 KTTYTAEADDYKAA
+1136 KTTYTAEADGYKAA

-1166 HNWRAANTADDF
+1166 HAWHAANTADDF

-1201 WSIEGES
+1201 WSDEGEK
-1208 DGTEFKVP
+1208 DGSEFKVP

-1224 DNSLGAAKLTA
+1224 ANSLGTAKLTA
-1235 TMNDLPAGLYEVSAW
+1235 TMTGLTAGLYEVSAW

-1323 KNVTFAPKDET
+1323 KNVKFAPKDET

-1366 TGTLVADTQ
+1366 TGTLVASKEQ
-1375 KAATFT
+1375 AASFN
-1381 FKAVTINNGAYPTGW
+1381 FKAVTIANGAYPTGW

-1408 GGSTGDVVQNGK
+1408 NGSTGDIVQNGK
-1420 INVSGNNDRDNWERQ
+1420 INVEKKSDRNDWERQ

-1446 RATNATGSNWGA
+1446 RATNAKGSNWGA

-1469 ELPNADYS
+1469 ELPNAGYS

-1485 IEANVDNR
+1485 LEDSSFDLLLKDLNDIIARGN
-1493 PEAFAKTRNWIAGLQ
+1493 AFAVECGEES
-1508 KVYGLA
+1508 LA
-1514 TEGSQFIS
+1514 
-1522 NAKESKEGSYEAL
+1522 AL
-1535 VDGDYASFFHSS
+1535 
-1547 WSTGADAD
+1547 
-1555 HYLQI
+1555 
-1560 ELSEPVEDFYFYMK
+1560 
-1574 KRQQNNNN
+1574 
-1582 RPTDIVITA
+1582 
-1591 SNDGETFADVTEITE
+1591 
-1606 GLPTGAT
+1606 
-1613 PLDYTSDK
+1613 
-1621 ISMTGANKTIRFTVT
+1621 
-1636 HTNNEAKE
+1636 
-1644 GNGHVFF
+1644 
-1651 TASEFYILPSN
+1651 
-1662 ELTDAAIPYSKCADY
+1662 
-1677 TDLTDED
+1677 
-1684 VDVINAI
+1684 NAI
-1691 DAQLALLVAK
+1691 DV
-1701 KNLEED
+1701 
-1707 YAALDALVAK
+1707 AALTTSEQVA
-1717 IEAYVNATET
+1717 AA
-1727 YTETTEGIAANTTE
+1727 IA
-1741 ALNTLKNAAYETAD
+1741 
-1755 EITEAKAKAIEI
+1755 EAKSII
-1767 GKEFFAG
+1767 TNYIAG
-1774 IKAVKPIEVTE
+1774 VEYTGLLNVTTAVV
-1785 FYIVN
+1785 VN
-1790 PTPVAKGNNDG
+1790 PTPMTIDG
-1801 WEGTG
+1801 WEGDSF
-1806 AGDASNGVAEYWNQS
+1806 GDASDGVCEYWNKAA
-1821 GADFHQTVT
+1821 ADFHQTVT

-1852 YAGENKTTIA
+1852 YAGENKTTIV

-1870 NRAQAA
+1870 KRAEAA
-1876 NWFAAGNGKNEVY
+1876 DWFAAGNGKNEVY
-1889 FTMAEAGDIVIGLT
+1889 FNMAEAGDIVIGLT

-1908 ADYWTVWQSF
+1908 PDYWTVWQSF
-1918 GLEKVGELYTVS
+1918 KLEKVGEFYTVS

-1953 LTTTPAEGYELDAL
+1953 LTITPAEGYELDVL
-1967 SVKAGETDVEVTK
+1967 TVKAGENDVEVSE

-2093 LAAEDGKA
+2093 FATEDGKA

-2126 LVK
+2126 LIK

>member
-6 LSLVSLLMLTLF
+6 LSLVSLLM
-18 AQAGEVKINYTGTTT
+18 
-33 TNMTGGNDAALFG
+33 
-46 LSADDWS
+46 
-53 IVGDKGANSNFPGL
+53 
-67 NKAGDLRLYWSA
+67 
-79 DGGNTVT
+79 
-86 VTVLKEG
+86 
-93 SVINKIKSI
+93 
-102 SFNGDSYS
+102 
-110 NVTISVGGT
+110 
-119 PVEAVG
+119 
-125 GEYAINATSFV
+125 FV
-136 IGNGNT
+136 IGGVWADDAFYTLNT
-142 TNVQVRISS
+142 T
-151 ILLEVE
+151 L
-157 GLGGEVVHIANTAE
+157 
-171 TAYTVAEAMAL
+171 
-182 IDAGQA
+182 
-188 LDETVFV
+188 
-195 KGIVSQVDKFNDSYN
+195 
-210 SIQYWISDDGTTT
+210 
-223 NQFECYSGKGIG
+223 
-235 GANFTSVDDVKVGAT
+235 
-250 VVVKG
+250 
-255 LLTKYNDVYEFKQNN
+255 
-270 ELVSYKAPA
+270 
-279 PLGDDFEAM
+279 
-288 AESNAIGIR
+288 
-297 TYAKDIKGEE
+297 EE
-307 VATMQEIAGWNIVA
+307 VATDGNAYA
-321 NGDARAAGIFA
+321 NVNNASVGGIDW
-332 YGSAAFLGGEGY
+332 AFQGNGQQHPWRLGG
-344 VAPAAPFFEG
+344 
-354 ATKALGMCAVWSA
+354 KALTDV
-367 SLQYTKEIDL
+367 DR
-377 KAGNYMLQVPVYNA
+377 VVYNKTA
-391 GGATAIA
+391 MGAAINSVKLTVGTANTITVNSLKLVVA
-398 NNLIGVDGTY
+398 SDPDFADVTDEVAKEFAAESEITFVPSTGTSWAKDSY
-408 SATKTFAVG
+408 YKFVFNVS
-417 GWTVENVE
+417 VEGNSNRYVQFSKVE
-425 FTVAEDKTVTLS
+425 FF
-437 LGYAAANSGSA
+437 AAASE
-448 AMPHLFL
+448 P
-455 ESAIIYSGDE
+455 
-465 AIAAAKAAAETRAAE
+465 AAETITLNGIEYELKSENLFVNGSFTDGVIGWKTIGYTTDAVESNFTLTAEGGYDGGAFITTNGAGVGSENTIRQSVAVTPGKTYYFAVRTSGKAPDTSNFNYNALFKMTDAVTENGVIKAFEWPQGAGQTSAEWSTTAIVFTAESDYVGVRMGWNDASSFDGFELYEVEQLTSPVDAAKIE
-480 LALAKA
+480 KLAAI
-486 KADALAKLDAYVI
+486 DALQIVGD
-499 GTGLFQYSQSAVDA
+499 GLFQYSQTAIDA
-513 AKAAVEAAT
+513 AKAAVNAAT
-522 TVEEVAA
+522 TVEEVEA
-529 VPAPAV
+529 VAMPTPN
-535 TAPDAEKF
+535 APDAEKF

-578 YALTADGTNYVACT
+578 YALTADGTNYVACIGT
-592 GTGNNTWSMGLT
+592 GTNTWSMGLT

-627 PAECIGVDNTTAGSA
+627 PAECIGVDATTAGSS
-642 CYANK
+642 CFANK
-647 AADAKGTW
+647 PADAKGTW

-671 EGIENGTVVASPVQA
+671 EGLENGTVVANPVQA

-778 PHPEYVKL
+778 AHPEYVKL

-898 NRYVNRWTLE
+898 NRYVSRWIME
-908 ASNQNLSG
+908 ASNQKLSD

-928 ATFTLSQVL
+928 ATFTLTQAL
-937 QGAPKGVYAMT
+937 EGAPKGVYAMT
-948 AQGFYRQDGSD
+948 AQGFYRQDGTD
-959 NDNLPYFYAND
+959 NENLPYFYAND

-975 PLLTGPENSM
+975 PLLTGSENSM

-1078 QAAIASTESIEA
+1078 QAAIATTESIEA

-1123 ALIESTNFYTAEA
+1123 ALIESTNVYTAEA
-1136 KTTYTAEADDYKAA
+1136 KTTYTAEADGYKAA

-1166 HNWRAANTADDF
+1166 HAWHAANTADDF

-1201 WSIEGES
+1201 WSEEGEN

-1224 DNSLGAAKLTA
+1224 ANSLGAAKLTA
-1235 TMNDLPAGLYEVSAW
+1235 TMTDLPAGLYELSAW

-1280 GTQVENTQFFLA
+1280 GEVVENTQFFLA

-1310 NVAADN
+1310 NIAADN

-1340 ALASIE
+1340 ALKSIT
-1346 DGKGYRVFTEVGE
+1346 DGAKYRVYTEVGE

-1366 TGTLVADTQ
+1366 TGTLVASKEQ
-1375 KAATFT
+1375 AASFN
-1381 FKAVTINNGAYPTGW
+1381 FKAVSIANGAYPTGW

-1408 GGSTGDVVQNGK
+1408 GGSTGDVVQKGQ
-1420 INVSGNNDRDNWERQ
+1420 INVGGNDRNDWERQ

-1446 RATNATGSNWGA
+1446 RATNANSTSWGA

-1485 IEANVDNR
+1485 LEDPTFDLLLKDLNDIIARGN
-1493 PEAFAKTRNWIAGLQ
+1493 AFAVECGEES
-1508 KVYGLA
+1508 LA
-1514 TEGSQFIS
+1514 
-1522 NAKESKEGSYEAL
+1522 AL
-1535 VDGDYASFFHSS
+1535 
-1547 WSTGADAD
+1547 
-1555 HYLQI
+1555 
-1560 ELSEPVEDFYFYMK
+1560 
-1574 KRQQNNNN
+1574 
-1582 RPTDIVITA
+1582 
-1591 SNDGETFADVTEITE
+1591 
-1606 GLPTGAT
+1606 
-1613 PLDYTSDK
+1613 
-1621 ISMTGANKTIRFTVT
+1621 
-1636 HTNNEAKE
+1636 
-1644 GNGHVFF
+1644 
-1651 TASEFYILPSN
+1651 
-1662 ELTDAAIPYSKCADY
+1662 
-1677 TDLTDED
+1677 
-1684 VDVINAI
+1684 NAI
-1691 DAQLALLVAK
+1691 DVAAMTTS
-1701 KNLEED
+1701 EQVT
-1707 YAALDALVAK
+1707 AA
-1717 IEAYVNATET
+1717 
-1727 YTETTEGIAANTTE
+1727 IA
-1741 ALNTLKNAAYETAD
+1741 
-1755 EITEAKAKAIEI
+1755 EAKSIIANYI
-1767 GKEFFAG
+1767 AG
-1774 IKAVKPIEVTE
+1774 VEYTRLLNVTTAVVA
-1785 FYIVN
+1785 N
-1790 PTPVAKGNNDG
+1790 PTPMTIDG
-1801 WEGTG
+1801 WEGDSFGT
-1806 AGDASNGVAEYWNQS
+1806 ASDGVCEYWNKAAA
-1821 GADFHQTVT
+1821 GFHQTIT
-1830 LPAGNYRLT
+1830 LPAGDYRLT
-1839 VVALQRVNQTGVV
+1839 VVALQRVNQAGFV
-1852 YAGENKTTIA
+1852 YAGENKTNI
-1862 QVASSVAN
+1862 VNVEKSVAN
-1870 NRAQAA
+1870 NRAGAA
-1876 NWFAAGNGKNEVY
+1876 AWFANGNGKNEV
-1889 FTMAEAGDIVIGLT
+1889 FFNMAEAGDIVIGLT
-1903 ADATT
+1903 ADGTT

-1918 GLEKVGELYTVS
+1918 KVEKVADVAYEMAYAALAAALQNGKPDSTGVGDGLFMKPTEAYNAALAAYNAAKAALENAESTADQLTAALAAFNES
-1930 VAETENGTV
+1930 VATYAAVPVATPKADVLYVFKQKATGKFLSVYVEKNDAEEVTANGVRLSDEAQGFTWTETEGGYYLSNEVGYVGLAGTNV
-1939 TADKL
+1939 WTMSAL
-1944 VGIEGTKVT
+1944 EANKVVINA
-1953 LTTTPAEGYELDAL
+1953 TPAEIVEGVVYYTLNEKNGVIGADADMVCYADKGKSDNSL
-1967 SVKAGETDVEVTK
+1967 WYIDEYVA
-1980 NTFVMPAGNVTVSA
+1980 PANIEIA
-1994 SFKLIPVAADITLAS
+1994 SI
-2009 VTYGGEAVTFDE
+2009 TYGGEAVTFDE
-2021 NKAATIEG
+2021 NNAATIDG
-2029 AYDAEKELVVVATA
+2029 AYDAEKELVVT
-2043 AEDVTVDVAYPT
+2043 AEDSEAVEVTITYPT
-2055 EVGETQIVITVADK
+2055 EEGQTELVITVTDK
-2069 DTENF
+2069 NNVLY

-2082 ITFSVA
+2082 ITFSVP

>member
-18 AQAGEVKINYTGTTT
+18 AQAGEPVKELTFPTYN
-33 TNMTGGNDAALFG
+33 
-46 LSADDWS
+46 
-53 IVGDKGANSNFPGL
+53 DKGVQGYTSEWTA
-67 NKAGDLRLYWSA
+67 
-79 DGGNTVT
+79 TV
-86 VTVLKEG
+86 
-93 SVINKIKSI
+93 
-102 SFNGDSYS
+102 NGDVWTLSGFNNNNSGWAYVRCGSKSAATTATITSPAVNVAIANVVFSVTKTS
-110 NVTISVGGT
+110 NVTSATLTILNGETVVGEPIDITESFTAGDVNVKVAGASGYSYKLTLENAQASSNGSTEISKVALY
-119 PVEAVG
+119 E
-125 GEYAINATSFV
+125 
-136 IGNGNT
+136 
-142 TNVQVRISS
+142 
-151 ILLEVE
+151 E
-157 GLGGEVVHIANTAE
+157 GQFEEVHIANTAE

-188 LDETVFV
+188 LGETVYV
-195 KGIVSQVDKFNDSYN
+195 KGIVSQVDKFNDTYK

-235 GANFTSVDDVKVGAT
+235 GADFASVDDVKVGAT

-255 LLTKYNDVYEFKQNN
+255 LLAKFGEIYEFKQNN
-270 ELVSYKAPA
+270 ELVSYVAPA

-321 NGDARAAGIFA
+321 NGDSRAAGIFA

-344 VAPAAPFFEG
+344 VAPAAPFFKG
-354 ATKALGMCAVWSA
+354 ATKALGMCAVWGA
-367 SLQYTKEIDL
+367 SLQYTKEIAL
-377 KAGNYMLQVPVYNA
+377 PAGKYMLQVPVYNA

-425 FTVAEDKTVTLS
+425 FTVAEDKIVTLS
-437 LGYAAANSGSA
+437 LGYAAANLGSA
-448 AMPHLFL
+448 AMPHIFL

-486 KADALAKLDAYVI
+486 KADALAKLNAYVI
-499 GTGLFQYSQSAVDA
+499 GTGLFQCSQSAIDA

-529 VPAPAV
+529 VPTPTA

-549 EGGNYLAA
+549 EGGNYLVA

-578 YALTADGTNYVACT
+578 YALTADGTNYVAFI
-592 GTGNNTWSMGLT
+592 GTDKNTWSMGLT

-627 PAECIGVDNTTAGSA
+627 PAECIGVDDTTVGSS
-642 CYANK
+642 CFANK
-647 AADAKGTW
+647 PADAKGTW
-655 AIAEYVAPV
+655 AIAEYVAP
-664 LYNVTVA
+664 
-671 EGIENGTVVASPVQA
+671 EP
-686 EEGETVTLTITP
+686 TP
-698 AEGYELDV
+698 
-706 LTVKAG
+706 
-712 ENDVEVSENTFAMP
+712 
-726 AADVTVSATFKE
+726 
-738 QTEPTPE
+738 EPTPE

-766 AGNDWG
+766 AGNAWG

-778 PHPEYVKL
+778 AHPEYVKL

-835 NGTNYYGWDG
+835 NGTNYFGWDG

-864 IQSLDDAKAALANAT
+864 IQSLDDAKAALVNAT

-898 NRYVNRWTLE
+898 NRYVNNWTIE
-908 ASNQNLSG
+908 ASNKNLSG
-916 GNNKNNCAESYH
+916 GNNKNNCAESFH
-928 ATFTLSQVL
+928 STFTLTQVL

-948 AQGFYRQDGSD
+948 AQGFYRQDGTD
-959 NDNLPYFYAND
+959 NDNLPYFYANE
-970 EKGTF
+970 EKATF
-975 PLLTGPENSM
+975 PLLTGSEDKMS
-985 AAASESFTAGK
+985 AASESFTAGK

-1041 AEAKFAG
+1041 AEAKFSG

-1078 QAAIASTESIEA
+1078 QAAIATTENIEA

-1101 LTAAVNQGKLDVDNK
+1101 LTAAVNQGKLDVNNK

-1123 ALIESTNFYTAEA
+1123 ALIESTNVYTAEA
-1136 KTTYTAEADDYKAA
+1136 KTTYTAEADGYKAA

-1166 HNWRAANTADDF
+1166 HAWHAANTADDF

-1201 WSIEGES
+1201 WSDEGEK
-1208 DGTEFKVP
+1208 DGSEFKVP

-1224 DNSLGAAKLTA
+1224 ANSLGAAKLTA
-1235 TMNDLPAGLYEVSAW
+1235 TMTGLTAGLYEVSAW

-1323 KNVTFAPKDET
+1323 KNVKFAPKDET

-1366 TGTLVADTQ
+1366 TGTLVASKEQ
-1375 KAATFT
+1375 AASFN
-1381 FKAVTINNGAYPTGW
+1381 FKAVAIANGAYTTGW
-1396 NLGCKFTNPSLT
+1396 NLGCRFTNPSLT
-1408 GGSTGDVVQNGK
+1408 NGSTGDIVQNGK
-1420 INVSGNNDRDNWERQ
+1420 INVEKKSDRNDWERQ

-1446 RATNATGSNWGA
+1446 RATNAKGSNWGA

-1485 IEANVDNR
+1485 LEDSSFDLLLKDLNDIIARGN
-1493 PEAFAKTRNWIAGLQ
+1493 AFAVECGEESLAALNVIDVAALTTSEQVAAAIAEAKSIIANYIAG
-1508 KVYGLA
+1508 
-1514 TEGSQFIS
+1514 
-1522 NAKESKEGSYEAL
+1522 
-1535 VDGDYASFFHSS
+1535 
-1547 WSTGADAD
+1547 
-1555 HYLQI
+1555 
-1560 ELSEPVEDFYFYMK
+1560 VEYT
-1574 KRQQNNNN
+1574 RLLNV
-1582 RPTDIVITA
+1582 TTA
-1591 SNDGETFADVTEITE
+1591 V
-1606 GLPTGAT
+1606 
-1613 PLDYTSDK
+1613 
-1621 ISMTGANKTIRFTVT
+1621 
-1636 HTNNEAKE
+1636 
-1644 GNGHVFF
+1644 
-1651 TASEFYILPSN
+1651 
-1662 ELTDAAIPYSKCADY
+1662 
-1677 TDLTDED
+1677 
-1684 VDVINAI
+1684 
-1691 DAQLALLVAK
+1691 VA
-1701 KNLEED
+1701 
-1707 YAALDALVAK
+1707 
-1717 IEAYVNATET
+1717 
-1727 YTETTEGIAANTTE
+1727 
-1741 ALNTLKNAAYETAD
+1741 
-1755 EITEAKAKAIEI
+1755 
-1767 GKEFFAG
+1767 
-1774 IKAVKPIEVTE
+1774 
-1785 FYIVN
+1785 N
-1790 PTPVAKGNNDG
+1790 PTPMTIDG
-1801 WEGTG
+1801 WEGDSF
-1806 AGDASNGVAEYWNQS
+1806 GDASDGVCEYWNKAA
-1821 GADFHQTVT
+1821 ADFHQTVT

-1852 YAGENKTTIA
+1852 YAGENKTTIV

-1870 NRAQAA
+1870 KRAQAA
-1876 NWFAAGNGKNEVY
+1876 DWFAAGNGKNEVY
-1889 FTMAEAGDIVIGLT
+1889 FNMAEAGDIVIGLT
-1903 ADATT
+1903 ADGTT
-1908 ADYWTVWQSF
+1908 PDYWTVWQSF
-1918 GLEKVGELYTVS
+1918 ALEKVDEFYTVS

-1953 LTTTPAEGYELDAL
+1953 LTITPAEGYELDVL
-1967 SVKAGETDVEVTK
+1967 TVKAGENDVEVSE

-2093 LAAEDGKA
+2093 LATEDGKV

-2126 LVK
+2126 LIK